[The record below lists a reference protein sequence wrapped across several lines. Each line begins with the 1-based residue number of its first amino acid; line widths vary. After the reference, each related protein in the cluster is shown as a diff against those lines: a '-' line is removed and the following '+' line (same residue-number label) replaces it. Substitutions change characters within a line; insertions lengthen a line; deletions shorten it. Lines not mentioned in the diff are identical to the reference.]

1 MMKPGLKK
9 IVALILASV
18 TLFGSGASAVSAA
31 YADDTTMGRPTRIQ
45 AEPDVKTTTGGDEA
59 ATKPDTGS
67 GDKAGTGA
75 DKQSD
80 TGAPA
85 QSAPQADAGQAAPDV
100 TIHDMLDT
108 DSAAVSRLRLAD
120 RITGTAPFDKD
131 NERGDDKDE
140 TNDIVRSYD
149 TVTYDYEYTLT
160 PDSTMDYY
168 RRTRVGFRFE
178 LPYPKDKVTFDA
190 EKMGWVDHTP
200 GYEPKLTTETI
211 DGTVTQV
218 YTCYRLLEPTSQTP
232 TVNPGTSAISLAVAV
247 KAAPHGYRFHPTVK
261 AWTAWDA
268 SNPTNTGTHKRAED
282 TPEDVTVSAKLNL
295 NVSLKTYT
303 VGGGVYDFGTG
314 DASAPNKTQGKV
326 SGRQLHVGAMVSMRW
341 TDRSKGMKGIEAP
354 RGRIS
359 YTLHVKNVFRD
370 EDAGQTKHAGERKWQ
385 PLLWDRL
392 HDGYSS
398 SHARAVDS
406 FDHNTWWF
414 PFSTTSGTVDEQSV
428 LDGDV
433 SYDEGTTDD
442 DGTTIKVS
450 FDGYDV
456 ANYPCRNTVG
466 YENGC
471 STDYMDSTGTVQQV
485 APLHVDNFVFIL
497 PTTRDG
503 KTAAQYYGK
512 GQTGIVSAYDR
523 SLTADTESGYS
534 LPASKDSGNQTVT
547 NDDSR
552 TFDYLVLLPGSFIQ
566 ALYYTSCAS
575 TDCGLV
581 DASTTGRWQD
591 PERKQGSD
599 RVLAGKS
606 IGIMSRTENNLGTVG
621 DGRVIGYHL
630 MKWDP
635 TVMTPLAA
643 ESNPSKPYMV
653 KLGWSTWGARWSSSD
668 TIDGNSSAPVVWG
681 VRPDGGNFPDDK
693 SQAKASYEDFD
704 WYDTYAEASKHG
716 LVLAATVCDTRV
728 WDSTR
733 TTLGQ
738 RLAFGLTLPVRIKD
752 TAVGR
757 TAQITGQV
765 DFWTR
770 KQLAKTNGL
779 DANSDDIAPW
789 VAFVSKVGRLRYR
802 DFVEK
807 YGNADL
813 HCDGKNYVKATFSED
828 GSYQGGDTAGNV
840 RGDTLYVVGE
850 QPHVGKSTAQSG
862 DDGTSA
868 KTIYDLDKEQR
879 YVDWVVTASAETQA
893 SSTGGGYVTDYHIK
907 DTLPAG
913 LTYVDGSSY
922 VGGTYAE
929 HDHGQQRGTVT
940 GGRSITPKISRNK
953 DGTTTLEYVVNGA
966 KADSSTK
973 TRLHFTT
980 MIGDA
985 SDPDNDAKNNQQYTN
1000 HVEIRSKRAMG
1011 EPRLALGQ
1019 TADYTIRVSRT
1030 RASSLATRAD
1040 PLLNDIN
1047 RPLGY
1052 RNMLGNF
1059 SKDEKTDPYA
1069 VDVMPYKGL
1078 NQSNYHGDYAL
1089 TGLTVKAGAGASM
1102 DGVKVYFTIDQKW
1115 RNVDA
1120 TKITREQVQQWAE
1133 ATVNA
1138 TTGKVTI
1145 PDGYGKP
1152 VAWAF
1157 TSPSLPANARYDF
1170 ILSIKPTGNSA
1181 SDMYV
1186 NRWTDGDNKVD
1197 AVTQVVE
1204 RKVNGVAWFDLDHD
1218 GVREDTDR
1226 LLADVNVTLVDGN
1239 GRTVTS
1245 VDGKPCTTTTD
1256 RNGHYEIGS
1265 IPAGSGF
1272 KLRFTPKTGT
1282 AWHGQHTTV
1291 KNAKEASEATDS
1303 DSDRENDSHGNM
1315 VAGVI
1320 TLKPFPALDEMTSAV
1335 YEDPNEDHGMSGTL
1349 MPATPATFKAVKVL
1363 DGRPNGAWTD
1373 RDRYVA
1379 DITALDG
1386 APANAVPSTITFS
1399 DNRTQTLQINSNA
1412 FAKEGVY
1419 RYQVKERKGDNAG
1432 VAYDD
1437 RTWILTVTV
1446 ADDFDTFTRRI
1457 TANTTCDG
1465 VRSDAIQ
1472 FTNTY
1477 APKDV
1482 TVDLTARKTFDNADN
1497 SHAKLTD
1504 FQFQLFDNEQAVGVP
1519 VQTVNAAEDGTIRFQ
1534 PLTFT
1539 ASQLKGS
1546 KSKTF
1551 TYTVREIRQSAG
1563 GVNYDSHMGMWQ
1575 ITVTDDLTGQLKAQ
1589 TRTNAAYPTTFT
1601 NTYQAKPVSVQ
1612 FRAHKTLND
1621 PDHTGIQLQA
1631 GQYEFTCVED
1641 KTGGQAG
1648 TVKTNDQ
1655 RGDVLF
1661 DAISYTKTGVY
1672 DYTLSEVQG
1681 DRGGTTYDATKH
1693 HVKVTVTDN
1702 GEGQLL
1708 ADVKYD
1714 NGTNIPEFTN
1724 TYHAQPAT
1732 DTPDAVKTVTASEGN
1747 HYKLKGD
1754 DFTFTLHRV
1763 TAPDGVTAEADQT
1776 KTNDAQGDIRFDQLS
1791 FPLPGTYV
1799 YTVSERDVT
1808 VPGITK
1814 DGTVTTITYTV
1825 KDVGHAGRL
1834 KIVDKTITR
1843 SDGKTANGI
1852 RFDNT
1857 YNPKGVGCTLGGV
1870 KTIINTDTATNR
1882 IPQDGEFTFVL
1893 TSHDGAPMPEGSK
1906 DGVKTVTNTGT
1917 GFTFGRMDYRKP
1929 GTYVYTVSEQAG
1941 RDPTIGYSTQAY
1953 DVTVTVTDQGGM
1965 LSASADRQATDV
1977 RFDNTYTPTPVDVTV
1992 KADKHLAGRDLNDGE
2007 FAAELKDSD
2016 GNLLQTKR
2024 FARVPRDAQSDKAT
2038 NVREGEGT
2046 LEFDKLT
2053 FDRAGVYTY
2062 TVTEQDGDL
2071 GGVTYDRTVH
2081 TVTVT
2086 VTEDAKTHRIVAAV
2100 SYSDGEGGE
2109 EGILFRNTY
2118 RPGNVMVELAARKNL
2133 TGRELKADEFEFE
2146 LVDRTGKVIDTERN
2160 DKDGDIRF
2168 KPLEYA
2174 RDNDGV
2180 DDCGEHRY
2188 VIRERNTGE
2197 KNVTY
2202 DRTEHHVT
2210 VTVGDDLQGNLTAKV
2225 EYDPTDGKTKDSS
2238 TMLVTPTAKA
2248 DKTDGDAGEDENNPT
2263 TTPSM
2268 VTTTGTRPEFNNSY
2282 IPPVTPAIVKTIRQL
2297 AKTGVSAPI
2306 VALAAFTLLGV
2317 GLTVAYSVRRRHA
2330 VTPRHGR

>member
-1 MMKPGLKK
+1 MKPGLRK
-9 IVALILASV
+9 VAALILATA

-31 YADDTTMGRPTRIQ
+31 YADDTTMGTSTRIQ
-45 AEPDVKTTTGGDEA
+45 TEPDVKTTTGGDEA

-67 GDKAGTGA
+67 SDEAGTGA
-75 DKQSD
+75 DEQSG

-85 QSAPQADAGQAAPDV
+85 QSAPQADAGQAATDV

-108 DSAAVSRLRLAD
+108 DSAAVSRLRLTD

-178 LPYPKDKVTFDA
+178 LPYPQDRVTFDA

-218 YTCYRLLEPTSQTP
+218 YTCYRLLEPTSQSP
-232 TVNPGTSAISLAVAV
+232 TVNPGTGSIGLSVAV
-247 KAAPHGYRFHPTVK
+247 KGAPHGYRFHPTVK

-268 SNPTNTGTHKRAED
+268 SNPTNTGTHKRAVD
-282 TPEDVTVSAKLNL
+282 TPKDVTVSAKLSLNVRMVDYGNVDRGVFDFSSGAANAPNRTEGNKIVGMLFEDHNTVDPTGTSFNRTFTPIVSLPARILDTARIGTVTPIVADTAYWTRKTLARTANL
-295 NVSLKTYT
+295 NVDAPDTQWQQWSDNLTTRLPEYANGVKPDLTYS
-303 VGGGVYDFGTG
+303 G
-314 DASAPNKTQGKV
+314 DTYRPAT
-326 SGRQLHVGAMVSMRW
+326 
-341 TDRSKGMKGIEAP
+341 
-354 RGRIS
+354 
-359 YTLHVKNVFRD
+359 
-370 EDAGQTKHAGERKWQ
+370 
-385 PLLWDRL
+385 
-392 HDGYSS
+392 
-398 SHARAVDS
+398 
-406 FDHNTWWF
+406 FD
-414 PFSTTSGTVDEQSV
+414 
-428 LDGDV
+428 
-433 SYDEGTTDD
+433 
-442 DGTTIKVS
+442 
-450 FDGYDV
+450 
-456 ANYPCRNTVG
+456 
-466 YENGC
+466 ENG
-471 STDYMDSTGTVQQV
+471 V
-485 APLHVDNFVFIL
+485 
-497 PTTRDG
+497 
-503 KTAAQYYGK
+503 
-512 GQTGIVSAYDR
+512 
-523 SLTADTESGYS
+523 
-534 LPASKDSGNQTVT
+534 
-547 NDDSR
+547 
-552 TFDYLVLLPGSFIQ
+552 
-566 ALYYTSCAS
+566 
-575 TDCGLV
+575 
-581 DASTTGRWQD
+581 
-591 PERKQGSD
+591 
-599 RVLAGKS
+599 
-606 IGIMSRTENNLGTVG
+606 
-621 DGRVIGYHL
+621 
-630 MKWDP
+630 
-635 TVMTPLAA
+635 
-643 ESNPSKPYMV
+643 
-653 KLGWSTWGARWSSSD
+653 
-668 TIDGNSSAPVVWG
+668 
-681 VRPDGGNFPDDK
+681 
-693 SQAKASYEDFD
+693 
-704 WYDTYAEASKHG
+704 
-716 LVLAATVCDTRV
+716 
-728 WDSTR
+728 
-733 TTLGQ
+733 
-738 RLAFGLTLPVRIKD
+738 
-752 TAVGR
+752 
-757 TAQITGQV
+757 
-765 DFWTR
+765 
-770 KQLAKTNGL
+770 
-779 DANSDDIAPW
+779 
-789 VAFVSKVGRLRYR
+789 
-802 DFVEK
+802 
-807 YGNADL
+807 
-813 HCDGKNYVKATFSED
+813 
-828 GSYQGGDTAGNV
+828 YQGGDTA
-840 RGDTLYVVGE
+840 DTLKGDSLYVAGE
-850 QPHVGKSTAQSG
+850 TPHIAKQVEQTNEAGN
-862 DDGTSA
+862 A
-868 KTIYDLDKEQR
+868 KTVYDLDKEQR
-879 YVDWVVTASAETQA
+879 AVDWKLTATADT
-893 SSTGGGYVTDYHIK
+893 STTTDGGQYTTDYIIT
-907 DTLPAG
+907 DTLPKG
-913 LTYVDGSSY
+913 LTYVDGSMT
-922 VGGTYAE
+922 VGGQYSQHTP
-929 HDHGQQRGTVT
+929 DKGTVT
-940 GGRSITPKISRNK
+940 GGTPVTPTIVVNK
-953 DGTTTLEYVVNGA
+953 DGATTMTIRVNGA
-966 KADSSTK
+966 RADSGTQTVIHYST
-973 TRLHFTT
+973 T
-980 MIGDA
+980 IGDA
-985 SDPDNDAKNNQQYTN
+985 SDPDHDVRNNDSFTN
-1000 HVEIRSKRAMG
+1000 HATIQSKRNMA
-1011 EPRLALGQ
+1011 PPLAPKAQ
-1019 TADYTIRVSRT
+1019 IADATIRVSRT
-1030 RASSLATRAD
+1030 RASALATRAD

-1059 SKDEKTDPYA
+1059 SRDEKTDPYA
-1069 VDVMPYKGL
+1069 VDVMPYTGL

-1102 DGVKVYFTIDQKW
+1102 NGVKVYFTTDQKW

-1120 TKITREQVQQWAE
+1120 TKITREQVTQWTE

-1145 PDGYGKP
+1145 PDGYSKP

-1170 ILSIKPTGNSA
+1170 SLSIKPTGNKAADS
-1181 SDMYV
+1181 YV
-1186 NRWTDGDNKVD
+1186 NRWADGDNKVD

-1204 RKVNGVAWFDLDHD
+1204 RKVNGVAWFDTNHD
-1218 GVREDTDR
+1218 GIRQDSDR
-1226 LLADVNVTLVDGN
+1226 LLADVNVTLVDAN

-1245 VDGKPCTTTTD
+1245 VDGKPCTATTD

-1282 AWHGQHTTV
+1282 AWHGQNVTV
-1291 KNAKEASEATDS
+1291 KNAKDASEATDS

-1386 APANAVPSTITFS
+1386 APANAVPASITFA

-1419 RYQVKERKGDNAG
+1419 RYQVRERRGDNPG
-1432 VAYDD
+1432 VAYDS

-1446 ADDFDTFTRRI
+1446 TDDLTTFTRRI

-1465 VRSDAIQ
+1465 VQSDAIQ

-1477 APKDV
+1477 KAQPV
-1482 TVDLTARKTFDNADN
+1482 SVRFRARKTLA
-1497 SHAKLTD
+1497 
-1504 FQFQLFDNEQAVGVP
+1504 
-1519 VQTVNAAEDGTIRFQ
+1519 
-1534 PLTFT
+1534 
-1539 ASQLKGS
+1539 
-1546 KSKTF
+1546 
-1551 TYTVREIRQSAG
+1551 
-1563 GVNYDSHMGMWQ
+1563 
-1575 ITVTDDLTGQLKAQ
+1575 
-1589 TRTNAAYPTTFT
+1589 
-1601 NTYQAKPVSVQ
+1601 
-1612 FRAHKTLND
+1612 D
-1621 PDHTGIQLQA
+1621 PDHTGVRLQA

-1641 KTGGQAG
+1641 KTGGQVG
-1648 TVKTNDQ
+1648 TAKTNDQ

-1661 DAISYTKTGVY
+1661 DAISYTRPGTY
-1672 DYTLSEVQG
+1672 DYTIRETPG
-1681 DRGGTTYDATKH
+1681 DRGGVTYDAARH
-1693 HVKVTVTDN
+1693 HVRVTVTDN

-1714 NGTNIPEFTN
+1714 GGTAIPEFTN
-1724 TYHAQPAT
+1724 TYRAQPAT
-1732 DTPDAVKTVTASEGN
+1732 DNPTAVKAVSASEGN

-1776 KTNDAQGDIRFDQLS
+1776 KTNDARGNIRFDQLS

-1808 VPGITK
+1808 VPGVTK

-1825 KDVGHAGRL
+1825 KDVDHAGRL
-1834 KIVDKTITR
+1834 KVVDKTITR

-1857 YNPKGVGCTLGGV
+1857 YNPQGVGCTLGGV
-1870 KTIINTDTATNR
+1870 KTIINADTATNR
-1882 IPQDGEFTFVL
+1882 IPRDGEFTFAL

-1906 DGVKTVTNTGT
+1906 DGVKTVANTGT
-1917 GFTFGRMDYRKP
+1917 GFSFGRMDYDKP
-1929 GTYVYTVSEQAG
+1929 GTYVYTVTEQAG

-1965 LSASADRQATDV
+1965 LSASVDRQATDV

-2038 NVREGEGT
+2038 DVREGEGT

-2086 VTEDAKTHRIVAAV
+2086 VTEDADSHTLTAKTE
-2100 SYSDGEGGE
+2100 YSTENGSEDG
-2109 EGILFRNTY
+2109 IRFTNTY
-2118 RPGNVMVELAARKNL
+2118 QPQNVLVELTARKRL
-2133 TGRELKADEFEFE
+2133 TGRGLKVHEFEFE
-2146 LVDRTGKVIDTERN
+2146 LVDRDGKVIDTERN

-2168 KPLEYA
+2168 KPLTYG
-2174 RDNDGV
+2174 RDNNGI

-2238 TMLVTPTAKA
+2238 ATPTDKA
-2248 DKTDGDAGEDENNPT
+2248 DRIKGDAVGDKPS
-2263 TTPSM
+2263 TTPGM
-2268 VTTTGTRPEFNNSY
+2268 VTVTGTRPEFTNSY
-2282 IPPVTPAIVKTIRQL
+2282 IPPATPAIVKTIRQL
-2297 AKTGVSAPI
+2297 AKTGVSAPT

-2317 GLTVAYSVRRRHA
+2317 GLMLFRRRGNQTETA
-2330 VTPRHGR
+2330 RHRK

>member
-1 MMKPGLKK
+1 MKPGLRK
-9 IVALILASV
+9 VAALILATA

-31 YADDTTMGRPTRIQ
+31 YADDTTMGTSTRIQ
-45 AEPDVKTTTGGDEA
+45 TEPDVKTTTGGDEA
-59 ATKPDTGS
+59 
-67 GDKAGTGA
+67 GTGA
-75 DKQSD
+75 DEQSG

-108 DSAAVSRLRLAD
+108 DSAVVSRLRLTD

-178 LPYPKDKVTFDA
+178 LPYPADRVTFDA

-218 YTCYRLLEPTSQTP
+218 YTCYRLLEPTSQSP
-232 TVNPGTSAISLAVAV
+232 TVNPGTGSIGLSVAV
-247 KAAPHGYRFHPTVK
+247 KGAPHGYRFHPTVK
-261 AWTAWDA
+261 AWPAWDA

-282 TPEDVTVSAKLNL
+282 TPKDVTVSAKLNL
-295 NVSLKTYT
+295 NVRMVNYGN
-303 VGGGVYDFGTG
+303 VDRGVFDFSSG
-314 DASAPNKTQGKV
+314 AANAPNRTEGKV
-326 SGRQLHVGAMVSMRW
+326 TGLGLGIALVTEMRWPDRTKGLKGLEAPSGRITYRLRLSNQYSDDTKTG
-341 TDRSKGMKGIEAP
+341 
-354 RGRIS
+354 
-359 YTLHVKNVFRD
+359 
-370 EDAGQTKHAGERKWQ
+370 TKHPMERRWQ
-385 PLLWDRL
+385 PLLYDYGHIDNEDSKYGRTFAWMGDLRYQAPGVADHADGNDRV
-392 HDGYSS
+392 
-398 SHARAVDS
+398 ARG
-406 FDHNTWWF
+406 NTTI
-414 PFSTTSGTVDEQSV
+414 TTTTGGQGTVV
-428 LDGDV
+428 
-433 SYDEGTTDD
+433 T
-442 DGTTIKVS
+442 VS
-450 FDGYDV
+450 FDGYDTSV
-456 ANYPCRNTVG
+456 FPIHNKL
-466 YENGC
+466 NGTHNKC
-471 STDYMDSTGTVQQV
+471 STDYMTSDCSTMQV
-485 APLHVDNFVFIL
+485 GAIHTDVLQFIT
-497 PTTRDG
+497 PTSRDG
-503 KTAAQYYGK
+503 RTVAQYYGNVD
-512 GQTGIVSAYDR
+512 QTANITMDDMG
-523 SLTADTESGYS
+523 LTATGVSGDRLATAEDNSNQAATGDDHAGSALTVRMQGTYS
-534 LPASKDSGNQTVT
+534 TRIRYTHWSNSMSWNDAGTSGDWTQPDYGNGSDSLIQGSKLRLQIGHNIIINSEGDAEVMGM
-547 NDDSR
+547 
-552 TFDYLVLLPGSFIQ
+552 
-566 ALYYTSCAS
+566 
-575 TDCGLV
+575 GLV
-581 DASTTGRWQD
+581 KLD
-591 PERKQGSD
+591 PN
-599 RVLAGKS
+599 S
-606 IGIMSRTENNLGTVG
+606 IEPVDDHPDTQ
-621 DGRVIGYHL
+621 
-630 MKWDP
+630 P
-635 TVMTPLAA
+635 TIPMNVF
-643 ESNPSKPYMV
+643 
-653 KLGWSTWGARWSSSD
+653 TWGARAAKRRNAIPYWYAVKKDGTNWKDYREQRDTKISGLDYYPTLNEAKRHGTIVGMLFEDHNTVDPTGTSFNRTFTPLVALPARILDTARIGTVAPIVAETAYWTRNSLVRTANLDADASNTQWQQWSDSLA
-668 TIDGNSSAPVVWG
+668 IRLPECANSVK
-681 VRPDGGNFPDDK
+681 PDLTYSG
-693 SQAKASYEDFD
+693 
-704 WYDTYAEASKHG
+704 DTY
-716 LVLAATVCDTRV
+716 R
-728 WDSTR
+728 
-733 TTLGQ
+733 
-738 RLAFGLTLPVRIKD
+738 P
-752 TAVGR
+752 
-757 TAQITGQV
+757 
-765 DFWTR
+765 
-770 KQLAKTNGL
+770 
-779 DANSDDIAPW
+779 
-789 VAFVSKVGRLRYR
+789 
-802 DFVEK
+802 
-807 YGNADL
+807 
-813 HCDGKNYVKATFSED
+813 ATFD
-828 GSYQGGDTAGNV
+828 DNGVYQGGDTADFLKGDSLYIAGETPHIAKQVAQTNEAGNV
-840 RGDTLYVVGE
+840 
-850 QPHVGKSTAQSG
+850 
-862 DDGTSA
+862 
-868 KTIYDLDKEQR
+868 KTVYDLDKEQR
-879 YVDWVVTASAETQA
+879 AVDWKLTATADT
-893 SSTGGGYVTDYHIK
+893 STTTDGGQYTTDYIIT
-907 DTLPAG
+907 DTLPKG
-913 LTYVDGSSY
+913 LAYVDGSMT
-922 VGGTYAE
+922 VGGQYSQHTP
-929 HDHGQQRGTVT
+929 DKGTVT
-940 GGRSITPKISRNK
+940 GGTPVTPTIVVNK
-953 DGTTTLEYVVNGA
+953 DGATTMTIRVNGA
-966 KADSSTK
+966 RADSGTQTVIHYST
-973 TRLHFTT
+973 T
-980 MIGDA
+980 IGDA
-985 SDPDNDAKNNQQYTN
+985 SDPDHDVRNNDSFTN
-1000 HVEIRSKRAMG
+1000 HATIQSKRNMA
-1011 EPRLALGQ
+1011 PPLSSKAQ
-1019 TADYTIRVSRT
+1019 TADATVRVSRT
-1030 RASSLATRAD
+1030 RASALATRAD

-1069 VDVMPYKGL
+1069 VDIMPYRGL

-1102 DGVKVYFTIDQKW
+1102 NGVKVYFTTDQKW

-1120 TKITREQVQQWAE
+1120 TKITREQVQQWTE

-1145 PDGYGKP
+1145 PDGYSKP

-1170 ILSIKPTGNSA
+1170 SLSIKPTGNSA

-1186 NRWTDGDNKVD
+1186 NRWADGDNKVD

-1204 RKVNGVAWFDLDHD
+1204 RKVNGVAWFDTNHD
-1218 GVREDTDR
+1218 GIRQDSDR
-1226 LLADVNVTLVDGN
+1226 LLPDVNVTLVDGN

-1245 VDGKPCTTTTD
+1245 VDGKPCTATTD

-1282 AWHGQHTTV
+1282 AWHGQNVTV
-1291 KNAKEASEATDS
+1291 KNSKDASEATDS
-1303 DSDRENDSHGNM
+1303 DSDREDDSHGNM

-1320 TLKPFPALDEMTSAV
+1320 TLKPFPALDEMASAV

-1349 MPATPATFKAVKVL
+1349 MLATPATFKAVKVL

-1386 APANAVPSTITFS
+1386 APASAVPSTITFA

-1419 RYQVKERKGDNAG
+1419 RYQVRERKGDNPG

-1446 ADDFDTFTRRI
+1446 ADDLTTFKRHI

-1465 VRSDAIQ
+1465 VQSDA
-1472 FTNTY
+1472 
-1477 APKDV
+1477 
-1482 TVDLTARKTFDNADN
+1482 
-1497 SHAKLTD
+1497 
-1504 FQFQLFDNEQAVGVP
+1504 
-1519 VQTVNAAEDGTIRFQ
+1519 VQ
-1534 PLTFT
+1534 
-1539 ASQLKGS
+1539 
-1546 KSKTF
+1546 
-1551 TYTVREIRQSAG
+1551 
-1563 GVNYDSHMGMWQ
+1563 
-1575 ITVTDDLTGQLKAQ
+1575 
-1589 TRTNAAYPTTFT
+1589 FT

-1631 GQYEFTCVED
+1631 GQYEFKCVED
-1641 KTGGQAG
+1641 KTGGQVG
-1648 TVKTNDQ
+1648 TAKTNDQ

-1661 DAISYTKTGVY
+1661 DAISYTRPGTY
-1672 DYTLSEVQG
+1672 DYTIRETPG
-1681 DRGGTTYDATKH
+1681 DRGGITYDTTKH
-1693 HVKVTVTDN
+1693 HVRVTVTDD
-1702 GEGQLL
+1702 GEGRLL

-1714 NGTNIPEFTN
+1714 GGTAIPEFTN
-1724 TYHAQPAT
+1724 TYRAQPAT
-1732 DTPDAVKTVTASEGN
+1732 DTPTAVKAVSASEGN

-1776 KTNDAQGDIRFDQLS
+1776 KTNDARGNIRFDQLS

-1808 VPGITK
+1808 VPGVTK

-1834 KIVDKTITR
+1834 KVVDKTITR

-1870 KTIINTDTATNR
+1870 KTIINADTATNR
-1882 IPQDGEFTFVL
+1882 IPQDGEFTFAL

-1917 GFTFGRMDYRKP
+1917 GFTFGRMDYDKP
-1929 GTYVYTVSEQAG
+1929 GTYVYTVTEQAG

-1965 LSASADRQATDV
+1965 LSATADRQANDI

-1992 KADKHLAGRDLNDGE
+1992 KADKHLTGRDLNDGE

-2024 FARVPRDAQSDKAT
+2024 FARVPRDAQSDKA

-2062 TVTEQDGDL
+2062 TVDEQDGTL
-2071 GGVTYDRTVH
+2071 GGVTYDKTIH
-2081 TVTVT
+2081 TVTIT
-2086 VTEDAKTHRIVAAV
+2086 VTEDTKSHKLVASVA
-2100 SYSDGEGGE
+2100 YSNGKASEKS
-2109 EGILFRNTY
+2109 ILFRNTY
-2118 RPGNVMVELAARKNL
+2118 QPGNVMVELAARKNL
-2133 TGRELKADEFEFE
+2133 TGRGLKADEFEFE
-2146 LVDRTGKVIDTERN
+2146 LVDDKGNVIDTERN

-2168 KPLEYA
+2168 KPLTYG
-2174 RDNDGV
+2174 RDNNGI

-2225 EYDPTDGKTKDSS
+2225 EYDPTDGKTKDSGA
-2238 TMLVTPTAKA
+2238 MPATPT
-2248 DKTDGDAGEDENNPT
+2248 DKTKGDAIGDK
-2263 TTPSM
+2263 PSAIPGM
-2268 VTTTGTRPEFNNSY
+2268 VTVTGTRPEFNNSY
-2282 IPPVTPAIVKTIRQL
+2282 IPPATPAIVKTIRQL

-2306 VALAAFTLLGV
+2306 VALSAFTLLGV

>member
-1 MMKPGLKK
+1 MKPGLRK
-9 IVALILASV
+9 VAALILASA
-18 TLFGSGASAVSAA
+18 TLFGSGASVVSAA
-31 YADDTTMGRPTRIQ
+31 YADDTTMGTSTRIQ

-59 ATKPDTGS
+59 
-67 GDKAGTGA
+67 GTGA
-75 DKQSD
+75 DEQSG

-100 TIHDMLDT
+100 TVHDMLDT
-108 DSAAVSRLRLAD
+108 DSAAVSRLRLID
-120 RITGTAPFDKD
+120 RITGTAPFDAD
-131 NERGDDKDE
+131 NARGDDKDE
-140 TNDIVRSYD
+140 NNDIVRSYD

-211 DGTVTQV
+211 DGIVTQV
-218 YTCYRLLEPTSQTP
+218 YTCYRLLEPTSQSP
-232 TVNPGTSAISLAVAV
+232 TVNPGTGSIGLSVAV
-247 KAAPHGYRFHPTVK
+247 KGAPHGYRFHPTVK
-261 AWTAWDA
+261 AWPAWDA

-282 TPEDVTVSAKLNL
+282 TPKDVTVSAKLNL
-295 NVSLKTYT
+295 NVSLKAYA

-314 DASAPNKTQGKV
+314 DASAPNKSLGKV

-341 TDRSKGMKGIEAP
+341 PDRSKGMKGIEAP

-456 ANYPCRNTVG
+456 ANYPCRNTGG

-534 LPASKDSGNQTVT
+534 LPASKDNGNQTVT

-575 TDCGLV
+575 TDCGRV

-591 PERKQGSD
+591 PEREQGSD

-606 IGIMSRTENNLGTVG
+606 IGIMSSTENNLGTVG

-668 TIDGNSSAPVVWG
+668 TIDGNSFAPVVWG

-738 RLAFGLTLPVRIKD
+738 RLAFGLPLPVRIKD

-770 KQLAKTNGL
+770 KQLAKMNGL

-802 DFVEK
+802 DFVGK
-807 YGNADL
+807 YGEADL

-828 GSYQGGDTAGNV
+828 GVYQGGDTAGNV

-850 QPHVGKSTAQSG
+850 QPRVGKSTAQSG

-893 SSTGGGYVTDYHIK
+893 SSTGGDYVTDYHIK

-922 VGGTYAE
+922 VDGTYAE

-973 TRLHFTT
+973 TQLHFTT

-1011 EPRLALGQ
+1011 EPRSALGQ
-1019 TADYTIRVSRT
+1019 TADYTVRVSRT
-1030 RASSLATRAD
+1030 RATALATRAD

-1059 SKDEKTDPYA
+1059 SKDEKTNPYA
-1069 VDVMPYKGL
+1069 VDVMPCKGL
-1078 NQSNYHGDYAL
+1078 NQSNYHGDYTLA
-1089 TGLTVKAGAGASM
+1089 GLTVKAGAGASM
-1102 DGVKVYFTIDQKW
+1102 NGVKAYFTTDQKW

-1120 TKITREQVQQWAE
+1120 TKITREQVTQWTE

-1145 PDGYGKP
+1145 PDGYSKP

-1170 ILSIKPTGNSA
+1170 SLSIKPTGNKAADS
-1181 SDMYV
+1181 YV
-1186 NRWTDGDNKVD
+1186 NRWADGDNKVD

-1204 RKVNGVAWFDLDHD
+1204 RKVNGVAWFDTNHD
-1218 GVREDTDR
+1218 GIRQDSDR
-1226 LLADVNVTLVDGN
+1226 LLADVNVTLVDAN

-1245 VDGKPCTTTTD
+1245 VDGKPCTATTD

-1282 AWHGQHTTV
+1282 AWHGQNVTV
-1291 KNAKEASEATDS
+1291 KNSKDASEATDS
-1303 DSDRENDSHGNM
+1303 DSDREDDSHGNM

-1349 MPATPATFKAVKVL
+1349 IPATPATFKAVKVL

-1386 APANAVPSTITFS
+1386 APANAVPSTITFA

-1412 FAKEGVY
+1412 FPTDGVY
-1419 RYQVKERKGDNAG
+1419 RYQVKERKGDNPG
-1432 VAYDD
+1432 VTYDS

-1446 ADDFDTFTRRI
+1446 QDDLTTFTRHV

-1465 VRSDAIQ
+1465 VQSDAIQ

-1477 APKDV
+1477 QPKDV
-1482 TVDLTARKTFDNADN
+1482 TVSLTARKTFDNADA

-1519 VQTVNAAEDGTIRFQ
+1519 VQTANAAEDGTIRFQ

-1539 ASQLKGS
+1539 AQQLNGARTR
-1546 KSKTF
+1546 TF

-1631 GQYEFTCVED
+1631 GQYEFQCVED

-1655 RGDVLF
+1655 QGNILF
-1661 DAISYTKTGVY
+1661 DTISYKKTGVY
-1672 DYTLSEVQG
+1672 DYTLSEVHG
-1681 DRGGTTYDATKH
+1681 DKGGVTYDATKH

-1732 DTPDAVKTVTASEGN
+1732 DNPTAVKKMTSSKGN
-1747 HYKLKGD
+1747 KYTLKGE
-1754 DFTFTLHRV
+1754 DFAFTLHQQS
-1763 TAPDGVTAEADQT
+1763 APANVSNADQT
-1776 KTNDAQGDIRFDQLS
+1776 KRNDQQGNIRFDQLS
-1791 FPLPGTYV
+1791 FPLVGTYV
-1799 YTVSERDVT
+1799 FTMSEQDTT
-1808 VPGITK
+1808 VPGVTK
-1814 DGTVTTITYTV
+1814 DGTVATITYVV
-1825 KDVGHAGRL
+1825 KDVDHTGKL
-1834 KIVDKTITR
+1834 TVVSKTVTPTT
-1843 SDGKTANGI
+1843 GANGKNI
-1852 RFDNT
+1852 TFTNH
-1857 YNPKGVGCTLGGV
+1857 YSPKNVGYSISGV
-1870 KTIINTDTATNR
+1870 KNIVNTDTATSR
-1882 IPQDGEFTFVL
+1882 TPQDGEFKFQLNAV
-1893 TSHDGAPMPEGSK
+1893 SAHDSDGNAISMNDMPMPAGSQ
-1906 DGVKTVTNTGT
+1906 DGTQTVSNKGS
-1917 GFTFGRMDYRKP
+1917 GFTFGQM
-1929 GTYVYTVSEQAG
+1929 VYTMPGAYTYHVKELAG
-1941 RDPTIGYSTQAY
+1941 TDKTIGYSTQEY
-1953 DVTVTVTDQGGM
+1953 DVTVTVTDQDGM
-1965 LSASADRQATDV
+1965 LAATADRQTNDI
-1977 RFDNTYTPTPVDVTV
+1977 RFDNTYTPTPVSVRLEAT
-1992 KADKHLAGRDLNDGE
+1992 KHLTGRDLNDNE
-2007 FAAELKDSD
+2007 FTAELKDSN
-2016 GNLLQTKR
+2016 GNLLQTKQ
-2024 FARVPRDAQSDKAT
+2024 FARVPRDAQSESDKEK
-2038 NVREGEGT
+2038 NVREGDGT

-2053 FDRAGVYTY
+2053 FDKTGVYTY
-2062 TVTEQDGDL
+2062 TVDEQDGTL
-2071 GGVTYDRTVH
+2071 GGVTYDTTSH
-2081 TVTVT
+2081 TVTIT
-2086 VTEDAKTHRIVAAV
+2086 VTEDAASHTLTAKTE
-2100 SYSDGEGGE
+2100 YSTENGSEDG
-2109 EGILFRNTY
+2109 IRFDNTY
-2118 RPGNVMVELAARKNL
+2118 QPQNVLVELAARKRL

-2146 LVDRTGKVIDTERN
+2146 LVDKDNKVIDSARN

-2168 KPLEYA
+2168 KPLTYG
-2174 RDNDGV
+2174 RDNNGI

-2188 VIRERNTGE
+2188 VIREKNTGE

-2202 DRTEHHVT
+2202 DKTEHHVT

-2225 EYDPTDGKTKDSS
+2225 EYDPTDGKT
-2238 TMLVTPTAKA
+2238 
-2248 DKTDGDAGEDENNPT
+2248 DKTKGDAVGDK
-2263 TTPSM
+2263 PSTIPGM
-2268 VTTTGTRPEFNNSY
+2268 VTVTGTRPEFTNSY
-2282 IPPVTPAIVKTIRQL
+2282 IPPETPAIVKTIRQL

-2317 GLTVAYSVRRRHA
+2317 GLMLFRRRGNQTETA
-2330 VTPRHGR
+2330 RHRK

>member
-1 MMKPGLKK
+1 MKPGLRK
-9 IVALILASV
+9 IAALILASV

-45 AEPDVKTTTGGDEA
+45 AEPDVKTITGGDEA
-59 ATKPDTGS
+59 ATTPDTGS
-67 GDKAGTGA
+67 GDEAGTGA
-75 DKQSD
+75 DEQSD

-85 QSAPQADAGQAAPDV
+85 QSAPQADTGQAAPDV

-108 DSAAVSRLRLAD
+108 DSAAVSRLRLID

-218 YTCYRLLEPTSQTP
+218 YTCYRLLEPTSQSP
-232 TVNPGTSAISLAVAV
+232 TVNPGTGSIGLSVAV
-247 KAAPHGYRFHPTVK
+247 KGAPHGYRFHPTVK
-261 AWTAWDA
+261 AWPAWDA
-268 SNPTNTGTHKRAED
+268 SNPTNTGTHPQAVD
-282 TPEDVTVSAKLNL
+282 TPADVTVSAKLNL
-295 NVSLKTYT
+295 NVSLKAYT

-341 TDRSKGMKGIEAP
+341 PDRSKGLKGIEAP

-359 YTLHVKNVFRD
+359 YKLHVKNVFRD
-370 EDAGQTKHAGERKWQ
+370 DDADHTKHAGERKWQ

-392 HDGYSS
+392 HDNYNS
-398 SHARAVDS
+398 SHVRAVDS
-406 FDHNTWWF
+406 FDHVDWWF
-414 PFSTTSGTVDEQSV
+414 PFSTTAGAIDENSV

-456 ANYPCRNTVG
+456 ANYPCRNTGG

-512 GQTGIVSAYDR
+512 DQTGIVSAYDY

-534 LPASKDSGNQTVT
+534 LPASKDNGNQTVT
-547 NDDSR
+547 NDDST

-575 TDCGLV
+575 TDCGRV

-591 PERKQGSD
+591 PEREQGSD

-606 IGIMSRTENNLGTVG
+606 IGIMSSTENHLGTVD

-643 ESNPSKPYMV
+643 DNNPSKPYMV
-653 KLGWSTWGARWSSSD
+653 KLGWSSWGARWSSSD

-681 VRPDGGNFPDDK
+681 VRPNGGNFPDDK

-738 RLAFGLTLPVRIKD
+738 RLALGLTLPVRIKD

-779 DANSDDIAPW
+779 DADSDDIAPW
-789 VAFVSKVGRLRYR
+789 VSFVSKVGRLRYR

-807 YGNADL
+807 YGEADL
-813 HCDGKNYVKATFSED
+813 HYDGKNYVKATFSED
-828 GSYQGGDTAGNV
+828 GAYQGGDTAGNT

-893 SSTGGGYVTDYHIK
+893 SSTGGDYVTDYHIK

-940 GGRSITPKISRNK
+940 GGQSITPKISRNK

-1011 EPRLALGQ
+1011 EPRSMLGQ
-1019 TADYTIRVSRT
+1019 TADYTVRVSRT
-1030 RASSLATRAD
+1030 RASALATRAD

-1059 SKDEKTDPYA
+1059 SRDEKTDPYA

-1078 NQSNYHGDYAL
+1078 NQSNYHGDYVM

-1102 DGVKVYFTIDQKW
+1102 NGVKAYFTTDQKW

-1120 TKITREQVQQWAE
+1120 TKITREQVRQWTE

-1138 TTGKVTI
+1138 TTGKVAI

-1170 ILSIKPTGNSA
+1170 TLSIKPTGNSA

-1204 RKVNGVAWFDLDHD
+1204 RKVNGVAWFDTNHD
-1218 GVREDTDR
+1218 GIRQDSDR
-1226 LLADVNVTLVDGN
+1226 LLTDVTVTLVDGN

-1245 VDGKPCTTTTD
+1245 VNGKPCTTTTD

-1303 DSDRENDSHGNM
+1303 DSDEEDDAGGNM

-1349 MPATPATFKAVKVL
+1349 MPAVPATFKAVKVL
-1363 DGRPNGAWTD
+1363 NGRPNGAWTD

-1386 APANAVPSTITFS
+1386 APANAVPSTITFA

-1419 RYQVKERKGDNAG
+1419 RYQVRERKGDNPG
-1432 VAYDD
+1432 VAYDS

-1446 ADDFDTFTRRI
+1446 QDDLTTFTRRI

-1465 VRSDAIQ
+1465 VQSDAIQ
-1472 FTNTY
+1472 
-1477 APKDV
+1477 
-1482 TVDLTARKTFDNADN
+1482 
-1497 SHAKLTD
+1497 
-1504 FQFQLFDNEQAVGVP
+1504 
-1519 VQTVNAAEDGTIRFQ
+1519 
-1534 PLTFT
+1534 
-1539 ASQLKGS
+1539 
-1546 KSKTF
+1546 
-1551 TYTVREIRQSAG
+1551 
-1563 GVNYDSHMGMWQ
+1563 
-1575 ITVTDDLTGQLKAQ
+1575 
-1589 TRTNAAYPTTFT
+1589 FT

-1641 KTGGQAG
+1641 KTGGQVG

-1661 DAISYTKTGVY
+1661 DTISYTKTGVY

-1681 DRGGTTYDATKH
+1681 DRGGVTYDATKH

-1714 NGTNIPEFTN
+1714 DGTNIPEFTN

-1763 TAPDGVTAEADQT
+1763 TAPDGVTAETDQT
-1776 KTNDAQGDIRFDQLS
+1776 KTNDARGDIRFDQLS

-1799 YTVSERDVT
+1799 YTVSEQDTT

-1825 KDVGHAGRL
+1825 KDVDHAGRL
-1834 KIVDKTITR
+1834 KVVDKSVTR

-1857 YNPKGVGCTLGGV
+1857 YNPKGVGYTLGGV

-1882 IPQDGEFTFVL
+1882 IPRDGEFTFTL
-1893 TSHDGAPMPEGSK
+1893 ASHDGAPMPKGSK

-1917 GFTFGRMDYRKP
+1917 GFTFGRMDYDKP
-1929 GTYVYTVSEQAG
+1929 GTYVYTVTEQAG

-1965 LSASADRQATDV
+1965 LAGGADRQANDI

-1992 KADKHLAGRDLNDGE
+1992 KADKHLTGRALNDGE
-2007 FAAELKDSD
+2007 FTAELKDMD
-2016 GNLLQTKR
+2016 GNTLQSKR
-2024 FARVPRDAQSDKAT
+2024 FKRTTGSEAKAD
-2038 NVREGEGT
+2038 EGDGT
-2046 LEFDKLT
+2046 LTFDKLT
-2053 FDRAGVYTY
+2053 FDKTGIYKY
-2062 TVTEQDGDL
+2062 TVDETDTQL
-2071 GGVTYDRTVH
+2071 GGVTYDTTSH

-2086 VTEDAKTHRIVAAV
+2086 VTEDADSHTLTAKTE
-2100 SYSDGEGGE
+2100 YSTENGSEDG
-2109 EGILFRNTY
+2109 IRFTNTY
-2118 RPGNVMVELAARKNL
+2118 QPRNVLVELTARKRL

-2146 LVDRTGKVIDTERN
+2146 LVDKTGKVIDTERN

-2168 KPLEYA
+2168 KPLTYG

-2188 VIRERNTGE
+2188 VIREKNTGE

-2238 TMLVTPTAKA
+2238 ATPTDKA
-2248 DKTDGDAGEDENNPT
+2248 DKTKGDAVGDK
-2263 TTPSM
+2263 PSAIPGM
-2268 VTTTGTRPEFNNSY
+2268 VTVTGTRPEFTNSY
-2282 IPPVTPAIVKTIRQL
+2282 IPPATPAIVKTIRQL
-2297 AKTGVSAPI
+2297 AKTGVSTPT

-2317 GLTVAYSVRRRHA
+2317 GLILFRRRGNQTETA
-2330 VTPRHGR
+2330 RHRK

>member
-1 MMKPGLKK
+1 MKPGLRK
-9 IVALILASV
+9 VAALILASV

-31 YADDTTMGRPTRIQ
+31 YADDTTMGTSTRIQ
-45 AEPDVKTTTGGDEA
+45 AEPDKTITGGDEA
-59 ATKPDTGS
+59 ATKPDAGS
-67 GDKAGTGA
+67 GDEAGTGA
-75 DKQSD
+75 DKQSG

-100 TIHDMLDT
+100 TVHDMLDT
-108 DSAAVSRLRLAD
+108 DSAAVSRLRLID
-120 RITGTAPFDKD
+120 RITGTAPFDAD
-131 NERGDDKDE
+131 NARGDDKDE

-211 DGTVTQV
+211 DGIVTQV
-218 YTCYRLLEPTSQTP
+218 YTCYRLLEPTSQSP
-232 TVNPGTSAISLAVAV
+232 TVNPGTGSIGLSVAV
-247 KAAPHGYRFHPTVK
+247 KGAPHGYRFHPTVK
-261 AWTAWDA
+261 AWPAWDA

-282 TPEDVTVSAKLNL
+282 TPKDVTVSAKLNL
-295 NVSLKTYT
+295 NVTLKTYD

-314 DASAPNKTQGKV
+314 DASAPNKSLGKV

-341 TDRSKGMKGIEAP
+341 PDRSKGLKGIEAP

-392 HDGYSS
+392 HDDYSS
-398 SHARAVDS
+398 SHVRAVDS
-406 FDHNTWWF
+406 FDHSTWWF

-428 LDGDV
+428 LDGNV

-456 ANYPCRNTVG
+456 ANYPCRNTWG
-466 YENGC
+466 DAGDC
-471 STDYMDSTGTVQQV
+471 STDYMDSTGTVRQV

-534 LPASKDSGNQTVT
+534 LPASKDNDNQTVT

-566 ALYYTSCAS
+566 ALHYTSCAS
-575 TDCGLV
+575 TDCGRC

-591 PERKQGSD
+591 PEREQGSD

-606 IGIMSRTENNLGTVG
+606 IGIMSSTENNLGTVG
-621 DGRVIGYHL
+621 GGRVIGYHL

-643 ESNPSKPYMV
+643 ENNPSKPYMV
-653 KLGWSTWGARWSSSD
+653 KLGWSTWGARYSGSD
-668 TIDGNSSAPVVWG
+668 TMDGNSSAPVVWG
-681 VRPDGGNFPDDK
+681 VRSDGGNFPDDK

-770 KQLAKTNGL
+770 AKLAKTNGL

-789 VAFVSKVGRLRYR
+789 VAFASKVGRLRYR
-802 DFVEK
+802 DFVGR
-807 YGNADL
+807 YGEADL
-813 HCDGKNYVKATFSED
+813 HCDGKTYVKATFSED
-828 GSYQGGDTAGNV
+828 GVYQGGDTAGNV

-893 SSTGGGYVTDYHIK
+893 SSTGGDYVTDYHIK

-922 VGGTYAE
+922 VDGTYAE

-973 TRLHFTT
+973 TQLHFTT

-1011 EPRLALGQ
+1011 EPRSALGQ
-1019 TADYTIRVSRT
+1019 TADYTVRVSRT
-1030 RASSLATRAD
+1030 RATALATRAD

-1047 RPLGY
+1047 RPLGF

-1078 NQSNYHGDYAL
+1078 NQSNYHGDYVMA
-1089 TGLTVKAGAGASM
+1089 GLTVKAGAGASM
-1102 DGVKVYFTIDQKW
+1102 NGVRVYFTTDQKW

-1120 TKITREQVQQWAE
+1120 TKITREQVTQWTE

-1145 PDGYGKP
+1145 PDGYSKP

-1170 ILSIKPTGNSA
+1170 SLSIKPTGNKAADS
-1181 SDMYV
+1181 YV
-1186 NRWTDGDNKVD
+1186 NRWADGDNKVD

-1204 RKVNGVAWFDLDHD
+1204 RKVNGVAWFDTNHD
-1218 GVREDTDR
+1218 GIRQDSDR
-1226 LLADVNVTLVDGN
+1226 LLADVNVTLVDAN

-1245 VDGKPCTTTTD
+1245 MDGKPCTATTD

-1291 KNAKEASEATDS
+1291 KNAKDASEATDS
-1303 DSDRENDSHGNM
+1303 DSDEEDDAGGNM
-1315 VAGVI
+1315 IAGVI
-1320 TLKPFPALDEMTSAV
+1320 RLKEFPALDKMTAAV
-1335 YEDPNEDHGMSGTL
+1335 YDDPNEDHGMSGTL
-1349 MPATPATFKAVKVL
+1349 MPAVPATFKAVKVL

-1386 APANAVPSTITFS
+1386 APANAVPSTITFA
-1399 DNRTQTLQINSNA
+1399 DNRTQTIQINSNA
-1412 FAKEGVY
+1412 FPTDGVY
-1419 RYQVKERKGDNAG
+1419 RYQVKERKGDTPG

-1446 ADDFDTFTRRI
+1446 QDDLTTFTRHV

-1465 VRSDAIQ
+1465 VQSDAIQ

-1477 APKDV
+1477 KAQPV
-1482 TVDLTARKTFDNADN
+1482 SVRFRARKTLA
-1497 SHAKLTD
+1497 
-1504 FQFQLFDNEQAVGVP
+1504 
-1519 VQTVNAAEDGTIRFQ
+1519 
-1534 PLTFT
+1534 
-1539 ASQLKGS
+1539 
-1546 KSKTF
+1546 
-1551 TYTVREIRQSAG
+1551 
-1563 GVNYDSHMGMWQ
+1563 
-1575 ITVTDDLTGQLKAQ
+1575 
-1589 TRTNAAYPTTFT
+1589 
-1601 NTYQAKPVSVQ
+1601 
-1612 FRAHKTLND
+1612 D
-1621 PDHTGIQLQA
+1621 PDHTGVRLQA

-1641 KTGGQAG
+1641 KTGGQVG
-1648 TVKTNDQ
+1648 TAKTNDQ

-1661 DAISYTKTGVY
+1661 DAISYTRPGTY
-1672 DYTLSEVQG
+1672 DYTIRETPG
-1681 DRGGTTYDATKH
+1681 DRGGVTYDAARH
-1693 HVKVTVTDN
+1693 HVRVTVTDN

-1714 NGTNIPEFTN
+1714 GGTAIPEFTN
-1724 TYHAQPAT
+1724 TYRAQPAT
-1732 DTPDAVKTVTASEGN
+1732 DTPTAVKAVSASEGN

-1776 KTNDAQGDIRFDQLS
+1776 KTNDARGNIRFDQLS

-1808 VPGITK
+1808 VPGVTK

-1825 KDVGHAGRL
+1825 KDVDHAGRL
-1834 KIVDKTITR
+1834 KVVDKTITR

-1857 YNPKGVGCTLGGV
+1857 YNPQGVGCTLGGV
-1870 KTIINTDTATNR
+1870 KTIINADTATNR
-1882 IPQDGEFTFVL
+1882 IPRDGEFTFAL

-1906 DGVKTVTNTGT
+1906 DGVKTVANTGT
-1917 GFTFGRMDYRKP
+1917 GFSFGRMDYDKP
-1929 GTYVYTVSEQAG
+1929 GTYVYTVTEQAG

-1965 LSASADRQATDV
+1965 LSASVDRQATDV

-2038 NVREGEGT
+2038 DVREGEGT

-2062 TVTEQDGDL
+2062 TVTEQDGNL

-2086 VTEDAKTHRIVAAV
+2086 VTEDTKSHKLAASVA
-2100 SYSDGEGGE
+2100 YSNGKASEKS
-2109 EGILFRNTY
+2109 ILFQNTY
-2118 RPGNVMVELAARKNL
+2118 QPGNVMVGLAARKNL
-2133 TGRELKADEFEFE
+2133 TGRGLKADEFEFE
-2146 LVDRTGKVIDTERN
+2146 LVDDKGNVIDTERN

-2168 KPLEYA
+2168 KPLTYG
-2174 RDNDGV
+2174 RDNNGI

-2225 EYDPTDGKTKDSS
+2225 EYDPTDGKTKDSGA
-2238 TMLVTPTAKA
+2238 MPATPT
-2248 DKTDGDAGEDENNPT
+2248 DKTKGDAIGDKPSA
-2263 TTPSM
+2263 TPGM
-2268 VTTTGTRPEFNNSY
+2268 VTVTGTRPEFNNSY
-2282 IPPVTPAIVKTIRQL
+2282 IPPATPAIVKTIRQL

-2306 VALAAFTLLGV
+2306 VALSAFTLLGV

>member
-1 MMKPGLKK
+1 MKPGLRK
-9 IVALILASV
+9 VAALILASAM
-18 TLFGSGASAVSAA
+18 LFGSGASVVSAA
-31 YADDTTMGRPTRIQ
+31 YADDTTMGTSTRIQ
-45 AEPDVKTTTGGDEA
+45 AEPDVKTITGGDEA
-59 ATKPDTGS
+59 ATKPDAGS
-67 GDKAGTGA
+67 GDEAGTGA

-80 TGAPA
+80 AGAPA

-100 TIHDMLDT
+100 TVHDMLDT
-108 DSAAVSRLRLAD
+108 DSAAVSRLRLID

-140 TNDIVRSYD
+140 NNDIVRSYD

-178 LPYPKDKVTFDA
+178 LPYPADKVTFDA

-218 YTCYRLLEPTSQTP
+218 YTCYRLLEPTSQSP
-232 TVNPGTSAISLAVAV
+232 TVNPGTGSIGLSVAV
-247 KAAPHGYRFHPTVK
+247 KGAPHGYRFHPTVK
-261 AWTAWDA
+261 AWPAWDA

-282 TPEDVTVSAKLNL
+282 TPKDVTVSAKLNL
-295 NVSLKTYT
+295 NVRMVNYGN
-303 VGGGVYDFGTG
+303 VDRGVFDFSSG
-314 DASAPNKTQGKV
+314 AANAPNKDEGKV
-326 SGRQLHVGAMVSMRW
+326 TGLGLGVALVTEMRWPDRTKGLKGLEAPSGRITYRLRLSNQYSDDTKIG
-341 TDRSKGMKGIEAP
+341 
-354 RGRIS
+354 
-359 YTLHVKNVFRD
+359 
-370 EDAGQTKHAGERKWQ
+370 TKHPMERRWQ
-385 PLLWDRL
+385 PLLYDYG
-392 HDGYSS
+392 HI
-398 SHARAVDS
+398 
-406 FDHNTWWF
+406 
-414 PFSTTSGTVDEQSV
+414 
-428 LDGDV
+428 DGDNYSKYGRTFADIDLLHHV
-433 SYDEGTTDD
+433 PGVADRA
-442 DGTTIKVS
+442 DGNDRVARGNTTITTTTGGQGTDVTVS
-450 FDGYDV
+450 FDGYDTSV
-456 ANYPCRNTVG
+456 FPIHNKL
-466 YENGC
+466 NGAHNKC
-471 STDYMDSTGTVQQV
+471 STDYMTSDCSTMQV
-485 APLHVDNFVFIL
+485 GAIHTDVLQFIT
-497 PTTRDG
+497 PTSRDG
-503 KTAAQYYGK
+503 KTVAQYYGNVD
-512 GQTGIVSAYDR
+512 QTANITMDDMG
-523 SLTADTESGYS
+523 LTATGVSGDRLATAEDNSNQAATGDDHAGSATTVRIPGTYS
-534 LPASKDSGNQTVT
+534 TRIRYTHWSNEKSSNDAGTSGDWTQPDYGNGSDSLIQGSKLRLQIGHNIIINSEGDAEVMGM
-547 NDDSR
+547 
-552 TFDYLVLLPGSFIQ
+552 
-566 ALYYTSCAS
+566 
-575 TDCGLV
+575 GLV
-581 DASTTGRWQD
+581 KLD
-591 PERKQGSD
+591 PN
-599 RVLAGKS
+599 S
-606 IGIMSRTENNLGTVG
+606 IEPVDDHPDTQ
-621 DGRVIGYHL
+621 
-630 MKWDP
+630 P
-635 TVMTPLAA
+635 TIPMNVF
-643 ESNPSKPYMV
+643 
-653 KLGWSTWGARWSSSD
+653 TWGARAAKRSNAIPYWYAVKKDGTKWKDYKEQRDTKISGLDYYPTLNEAKRHGTIVGMLFEDHNTVDPTGTSFNRTFTPIVSLPARILDTARIGTVTPIVAETAYWTRNSLARTANLNADAPDTQWQQCSD
-668 TIDGNSSAPVVWG
+668 NLTTRLPEYANIVK
-681 VRPDGGNFPDDK
+681 PDLTYSG
-693 SQAKASYEDFD
+693 
-704 WYDTYAEASKHG
+704 DTY
-716 LVLAATVCDTRV
+716 R
-728 WDSTR
+728 
-733 TTLGQ
+733 
-738 RLAFGLTLPVRIKD
+738 P
-752 TAVGR
+752 
-757 TAQITGQV
+757 
-765 DFWTR
+765 
-770 KQLAKTNGL
+770 
-779 DANSDDIAPW
+779 
-789 VAFVSKVGRLRYR
+789 
-802 DFVEK
+802 
-807 YGNADL
+807 
-813 HCDGKNYVKATFSED
+813 ATFDEN
-828 GSYQGGDTAGNV
+828 GVYQGGDTA
-840 RGDTLYVVGE
+840 DTLKGDSLYIAGE
-850 QPHVGKSTAQSG
+850 TPHI
-862 DDGTSA
+862 A
-868 KTIYDLDKEQR
+868 KQVEQTNEAGNTKTVYDLDKEQR
-879 YVDWVVTASAETQA
+879 TVDWKLTATADT
-893 SSTGGGYVTDYHIK
+893 STTTDGGQYTTDYIIT
-907 DTLPAG
+907 DTLPKG
-913 LTYVDGSSY
+913 LTYVDGSMT
-922 VGGTYAE
+922 VGGQYTQ
-929 HDHGQQRGTVT
+929 HTPDKGTVT
-940 GGRSITPKISRNK
+940 GGTPVTPTIVVNK
-953 DGTTTLEYVVNGA
+953 DGTTTMTIRVNGA
-966 KADSSTK
+966 RADSGTQTVIHYST
-973 TRLHFTT
+973 T
-980 MIGDA
+980 IGDA
-985 SDPDNDAKNNQQYTN
+985 SDPDHDVRNNDSFTN
-1000 HVEIRSKRAMG
+1000 HATIQSKRNMA
-1011 EPRLALGQ
+1011 PPLAPKAQ
-1019 TADYTIRVSRT
+1019 IADMTVRVSRT
-1030 RASSLATRAD
+1030 RATALATRAD

-1047 RPLGY
+1047 RPLGF

-1078 NQSNYHGDYAL
+1078 NQSNYHGDYVMA
-1089 TGLTVKAGAGASM
+1089 GLTVKAGAGASM
-1102 DGVKVYFTIDQKW
+1102 NGVTVYFTTDQKW

-1120 TKITREQVQQWAE
+1120 TKITREQVTQWTE

-1170 ILSIKPTGNSA
+1170 SLSIKPTGNKAADS
-1181 SDMYV
+1181 YV
-1186 NRWTDGDNKVD
+1186 NRWADGDNTVD

-1204 RKVNGVAWFDLDHD
+1204 RKVNGVAWFDTNHD
-1218 GVREDTDR
+1218 GIRQDSDR
-1226 LLADVNVTLVDGN
+1226 LLADVNVALVDGN

-1245 VDGKPCTTTTD
+1245 VSGKPCTATTD

-1282 AWHGQHTTV
+1282 AWHGQNVTV
-1291 KNAKEASEATDS
+1291 KNSKDASEATDS
-1303 DSDRENDSHGNM
+1303 DSDREDDSHGNM

-1320 TLKPFPALDEMTSAV
+1320 TLKPFPALDEMASAV

-1386 APANAVPSTITFS
+1386 APANAVPSTITFA
-1399 DNRTQTLQINSNA
+1399 DNRTQTIQINSNA
-1412 FAKEGVY
+1412 FPTDGVY
-1419 RYQVKERKGDNAG
+1419 RYQVKERKGDNPG

-1446 ADDFDTFTRRI
+1446 TDDLTTFTRRI

-1465 VRSDAIQ
+1465 VQSDAIQ

-1482 TVDLTARKTFDNADN
+1482 TVSLTARKTFDNADA

-1504 FQFQLFDNEQAVGVP
+1504 FQFQLFDNERAVGVP
-1519 VQTVNAAEDGTIRFQ
+1519 VQTVNADRNGDVRFQ

-1539 ASQLKGS
+1539 ASQLKGN

-1631 GQYEFTCVED
+1631 GQYEFKCVED
-1641 KTGGQAG
+1641 KTGGQVG
-1648 TVKTNDQ
+1648 TAKTNDQ

-1661 DAISYTKTGVY
+1661 DAISYTRPGTY
-1672 DYTLSEVQG
+1672 DYTIRETPG
-1681 DRGGTTYDATKH
+1681 DRGGITYDTTKH
-1693 HVKVTVTDN
+1693 HVRVTVTDD
-1702 GEGQLL
+1702 GEGRLL

-1714 NGTNIPEFTN
+1714 GGTAIPEFTN
-1724 TYHAQPAT
+1724 TYRAQPAT
-1732 DTPDAVKTVTASEGN
+1732 DTPTAVKAVSASEGN

-1776 KTNDAQGDIRFDQLS
+1776 KTNDARGNIRFDQLS

-1808 VPGITK
+1808 VPGVTK

-1834 KIVDKTITR
+1834 KVVDKTITR

-1870 KTIINTDTATNR
+1870 KTIINADTATNR
-1882 IPQDGEFTFVL
+1882 IPQDGEFTFAL

-1917 GFTFGRMDYRKP
+1917 GFTFGRMDYDKP
-1929 GTYVYTVSEQAG
+1929 GTYVYTVTEQAG

-1965 LSASADRQATDV
+1965 LSATADRQANDI

-1992 KADKHLAGRDLNDGE
+1992 KADKHLTGRDLNDGE

-2024 FARVPRDAQSDKAT
+2024 FARVPRDAQSDKA

-2062 TVTEQDGDL
+2062 TVTEQDGNL

-2086 VTEDAKTHRIVAAV
+2086 VTEDAKTHRLVAAV
-2100 SYSDGEGGE
+2100 SYSNGEGGE
-2109 EGILFRNTY
+2109 DGILFRNTY
-2118 RPGNVMVELAARKNL
+2118 QPGNVMVELAARKNL
-2133 TGRELKADEFEFE
+2133 TGRGLKADEFEFE
-2146 LVDRTGKVIDTERN
+2146 LVDKDGKVIDSARN

-2168 KPLEYA
+2168 KPLTYG
-2174 RDNDGV
+2174 RDNNGI

-2225 EYDPTDGKTKDSS
+2225 EYDPTDDTAKDSS
-2238 TMLVTPTAKA
+2238 AMPATPTDKT
-2248 DKTDGDAGEDENNPT
+2248 DKTDGDAVGDKPS
-2263 TTPSM
+2263 TTPGV
-2268 VTTTGTRPEFNNSY
+2268 VTTTGTRPEFTNSY
-2282 IPPVTPAIVKTIRQL
+2282 IPPATPAIVKTIRQL
-2297 AKTGVSAPI
+2297 AKTGVSTPT

-2317 GLTVAYSVRRRHA
+2317 GLMLFRRRGNQTETA
-2330 VTPRHGR
+2330 RHRK

>member
-1 MMKPGLKK
+1 MKPGLRK
-9 IVALILASV
+9 VAALILATA

-31 YADDTTMGRPTRIQ
+31 YADDTTMGTSTRIQ
-45 AEPDVKTTTGGDEA
+45 TEPDVKTTTGGDEA

-67 GDKAGTGA
+67 GDEAGTGA
-75 DKQSD
+75 DEQSG

-108 DSAAVSRLRLAD
+108 DSAAVSRLRLTD

-178 LPYPKDKVTFDA
+178 LPYPQDRVTFDA

-211 DGTVTQV
+211 DGIVTQV
-218 YTCYRLLEPTSQTP
+218 YTCYRLLEPTSQSP
-232 TVNPGTSAISLAVAV
+232 TVNPGTGSIGLSVAV
-247 KAAPHGYRFHPTVK
+247 KGAPHGYRFHPTVK

-282 TPEDVTVSAKLNL
+282 TPKDVTVSAKLNL
-295 NVSLKTYT
+295 NVRMVNYGN
-303 VGGGVYDFGTG
+303 VDRGVFDFSSG
-314 DASAPNKTQGKV
+314 AANAPNRTEGKV
-326 SGRQLHVGAMVSMRW
+326 TGLGSGIALVTEMRWPDRTKGLKGLEAPSGRITYRLRLSNQYSDDTKPG
-341 TDRSKGMKGIEAP
+341 
-354 RGRIS
+354 
-359 YTLHVKNVFRD
+359 
-370 EDAGQTKHAGERKWQ
+370 TKHPMERRWQ
-385 PLLWDRL
+385 PLLYDYGHIQGENYSKYGRTFADVDLLRHAPGVADRA
-392 HDGYSS
+392 DGYDSV
-398 SHARAVDS
+398 ARG
-406 FDHNTWWF
+406 N
-414 PFSTTSGTVDEQSV
+414 
-428 LDGDV
+428 
-433 SYDEGTTDD
+433 
-442 DGTTIKVS
+442 TTITTTTGGQGTDVTVS
-450 FDGYDV
+450 FDGYDTSV
-456 ANYPCRNTVG
+456 FPTHNKIQSSYDK
-466 YENGC
+466 C
-471 STDYMDSTGTVQQV
+471 STDYMTSDCSTMQV
-485 APLHVDNFVFIL
+485 GAIHTDVLQFIT
-497 PTTRDG
+497 PTSRDG
-503 KTAAQYYGK
+503 RTVAQYYGNVD
-512 GQTGIVSAYDR
+512 QTANINADDIKLTATGVSGDRLATAEDNSNQAATGDDHAGSALTVRTPGTYSTRIRYTYWGNGTSWNDAGTSGDWTMPDR
-523 SLTADTESGYS
+523 SNGSDS
-534 LPASKDSGNQTVT
+534 LVQGSKLRLQIGHNII
-547 NDDSR
+547 
-552 TFDYLVLLPGSFIQ
+552 IQ
-566 ALYYTSCAS
+566 SEGDAEVMGM
-575 TDCGLV
+575 GLV
-581 DASTTGRWQD
+581 KLD
-591 PERKQGSD
+591 PN
-599 RVLAGKS
+599 S
-606 IGIMSRTENNLGTVG
+606 IEPVDDHPDTQ
-621 DGRVIGYHL
+621 
-630 MKWDP
+630 P
-635 TVMTPLAA
+635 TIPMNVF
-643 ESNPSKPYMV
+643 
-653 KLGWSTWGARWSSSD
+653 TWGARAAKRGNAIPYWYAVKKDGTNWKDYREQRDTKISGLDYYPTLNEAKRHGTVVGMLFEDHNTVDPTGTSFNRTFTPIVSLPAHILDTARIGTVAPIVAETAYWTRNSLARTANLNADAPDTQWQQWSDSL
-668 TIDGNSSAPVVWG
+668 TTRLPEYANSVK
-681 VRPDGGNFPDDK
+681 PDLTYSG
-693 SQAKASYEDFD
+693 
-704 WYDTYAEASKHG
+704 DTY
-716 LVLAATVCDTRV
+716 R
-728 WDSTR
+728 
-733 TTLGQ
+733 
-738 RLAFGLTLPVRIKD
+738 P
-752 TAVGR
+752 
-757 TAQITGQV
+757 
-765 DFWTR
+765 
-770 KQLAKTNGL
+770 
-779 DANSDDIAPW
+779 
-789 VAFVSKVGRLRYR
+789 
-802 DFVEK
+802 
-807 YGNADL
+807 
-813 HCDGKNYVKATFSED
+813 ATFDEN
-828 GSYQGGDTAGNV
+828 GVYQGGDTADFLKGDSLYIAGETPHIAKQVAQTNEAGN
-840 RGDTLYVVGE
+840 T
-850 QPHVGKSTAQSG
+850 
-862 DDGTSA
+862 
-868 KTIYDLDKEQR
+868 KTVYALDKEQR
-879 YVDWVVTASAETQA
+879 TVDWKLTATADTSPT
-893 SSTGGGYVTDYHIK
+893 TDGGQYTTDYIIT
-907 DTLPAG
+907 DTLPKG
-913 LTYVDGSSY
+913 LTYVDGSMT
-922 VGGTYAE
+922 VGGQYTQ
-929 HDHGQQRGTVT
+929 HTPDKGTVT
-940 GGRSITPKISRNK
+940 GGTPVTPTIVVNK
-953 DGTTTLEYVVNGA
+953 DGTTTMTIRVNGA
-966 KADSSTK
+966 RADSGTQTVIHYST
-973 TRLHFTT
+973 T
-980 MIGDA
+980 IGDA
-985 SDPDNDAKNNQQYTN
+985 SDPDHDVRNNDSFTN
-1000 HVEIRSKRAMG
+1000 HATIQSKRNMA
-1011 EPRLALGQ
+1011 PPLAPKAQ
-1019 TADYTIRVSRT
+1019 IADMTVRVSRT
-1030 RASSLATRAD
+1030 RATALATRAD

-1047 RPLGY
+1047 RPLGF

-1069 VDVMPYKGL
+1069 VDVMPYTGL
-1078 NQSNYHGDYAL
+1078 NQSNYHGDYVMA
-1089 TGLTVKAGAGASM
+1089 GLTVKAGAGASM
-1102 DGVKVYFTIDQKW
+1102 NGVKVYFTTDQKW

-1120 TKITREQVQQWAE
+1120 TKITREQVQQWTE

-1145 PDGYGKP
+1145 PDGYSKP

-1170 ILSIKPTGNSA
+1170 SLSIKPTGNKAADS
-1181 SDMYV
+1181 YV
-1186 NRWTDGDNKVD
+1186 NRWADGDNKVD

-1204 RKVNGVAWFDLDHD
+1204 RKVNGVAWFDTNHD
-1218 GVREDTDR
+1218 GIRQDSDR
-1226 LLADVNVTLVDGN
+1226 LLADVNVTLVDAN

-1245 VDGKPCTTTTD
+1245 VDGKPCTATTD

-1282 AWHGQHTTV
+1282 AWHGQNVTV
-1291 KNAKEASEATDS
+1291 KNSKDASEATDS
-1303 DSDRENDSHGNM
+1303 DSDREDDSHGNM

-1386 APANAVPSTITFS
+1386 APANAVPASITFA

-1419 RYQVKERKGDNAG
+1419 RYQVRERRGDNPG
-1432 VAYDD
+1432 VAYDS

-1446 ADDFDTFTRRI
+1446 TDDLTTFTRRI

-1465 VRSDAIQ
+1465 VQSDAIQ

-1477 APKDV
+1477 KAQPV
-1482 TVDLTARKTFDNADN
+1482 SVRFRARKT
-1497 SHAKLTD
+1497 L
-1504 FQFQLFDNEQAVGVP
+1504 V
-1519 VQTVNAAEDGTIRFQ
+1519 
-1534 PLTFT
+1534 
-1539 ASQLKGS
+1539 
-1546 KSKTF
+1546 
-1551 TYTVREIRQSAG
+1551 
-1563 GVNYDSHMGMWQ
+1563 
-1575 ITVTDDLTGQLKAQ
+1575 
-1589 TRTNAAYPTTFT
+1589 
-1601 NTYQAKPVSVQ
+1601 
-1612 FRAHKTLND
+1612 D
-1621 PDHTGIQLQA
+1621 PDHTGVRLQA

-1641 KTGGQAG
+1641 KTGGQVG
-1648 TVKTNDQ
+1648 TAKTNDQ

-1661 DAISYTKTGVY
+1661 DAISYTRPGTY
-1672 DYTLSEVQG
+1672 DYTIRETPG
-1681 DRGGTTYDATKH
+1681 DRGGVTYDAARH
-1693 HVKVTVTDN
+1693 HVRVTVTDN

-1714 NGTNIPEFTN
+1714 GGTAIPEFTN
-1724 TYHAQPAT
+1724 TYRAQPAT
-1732 DTPDAVKTVTASEGN
+1732 DNPTAVKAVSASEGN

-1776 KTNDAQGDIRFDQLS
+1776 KTNDARGNIRFDQLS

-1808 VPGITK
+1808 VPGVTK

-1825 KDVGHAGRL
+1825 KDVDHAGRL
-1834 KIVDKTITR
+1834 KVVDKTITR

-1857 YNPKGVGCTLGGV
+1857 YNPQGVGCTLGGV
-1870 KTIINTDTATNR
+1870 KTIINADTATNR
-1882 IPQDGEFTFVL
+1882 IPRDGEFTFAL

-1906 DGVKTVTNTGT
+1906 DGVKTVANTGT
-1917 GFTFGRMDYRKP
+1917 GFSFGRMDYDKP
-1929 GTYVYTVSEQAG
+1929 GTYVYTVTEQAG

-1965 LSASADRQATDV
+1965 LSASVDRQATDV

-2038 NVREGEGT
+2038 DVREGEGT

-2086 VTEDAKTHRIVAAV
+2086 VTEDADSHTLTAKTE
-2100 SYSDGEGGE
+2100 YSTENGSEDG
-2109 EGILFRNTY
+2109 IRFTNTY
-2118 RPGNVMVELAARKNL
+2118 QPQNVLVELTARKRL
-2133 TGRELKADEFEFE
+2133 TGRGLKVHEFEFE
-2146 LVDRTGKVIDTERN
+2146 LVDRDGKVIDTERN

-2168 KPLEYA
+2168 KPLTYG
-2174 RDNDGV
+2174 RDNNGI

-2238 TMLVTPTAKA
+2238 ATPTDKA
-2248 DKTDGDAGEDENNPT
+2248 DRIKGDAVGDKPS
-2263 TTPSM
+2263 TTPGM
-2268 VTTTGTRPEFNNSY
+2268 VTVTGTRPEFTNSY
-2282 IPPVTPAIVKTIRQL
+2282 IPPATPAIVKTIRQL
-2297 AKTGVSAPI
+2297 AKTGVSAPT

-2317 GLTVAYSVRRRHA
+2317 GLMLFHRRGNQTETARH
-2330 VTPRHGR
+2330 RK

>member
-1 MMKPGLKK
+1 MKPGLRK
-9 IVALILASV
+9 VAALILASAM
-18 TLFGSGASAVSAA
+18 LFGSGASVVSAA
-31 YADDTTMGRPTRIQ
+31 YADDTTMGTSTRIQ

-59 ATKPDTGS
+59 ATKPDAGS
-67 GDKAGTGA
+67 GDEAGTGA

-100 TIHDMLDT
+100 TVHDMLDT
-108 DSAAVSRLRLAD
+108 DSAAVSRLRLTD
-120 RITGTAPFDKD
+120 RITGTAPFDAD
-131 NERGDDKDE
+131 NGRGDDKDE
-140 TNDIVRSYD
+140 NNDIVRSYD

-178 LPYPKDKVTFDA
+178 LPYPQDTVTFDA

-218 YTCYRLLEPTSQTP
+218 YTCYRLLEPTSQSP
-232 TVNPGTSAISLAVAV
+232 TVNPGTGSIGLSVAV
-247 KAAPHGYRFHPTVK
+247 KGAPHGYRFHPTVK
-261 AWTAWDA
+261 AWPAWDA

-295 NVSLKTYT
+295 NVRMVNYGN
-303 VGGGVYDFGTG
+303 VDRGVFDFSSG
-314 DASAPNKTQGKV
+314 AANAPNKDEGKV
-326 SGRQLHVGAMVSMRW
+326 TGLGLGIALVTEMRWPDRTKGLKGLEAPSGRITYRLRLSNQYSDD
-341 TDRSKGMKGIEAP
+341 TK
-354 RGRIS
+354 
-359 YTLHVKNVFRD
+359 
-370 EDAGQTKHAGERKWQ
+370 AGTKHPMERRWQ
-385 PLLWDRL
+385 PLLYDYGHIDNEDSKYGRTFAWMGDLWYRAPGVADHADGNDRV
-392 HDGYSS
+392 
-398 SHARAVDS
+398 ARG
-406 FDHNTWWF
+406 NTTV
-414 PFSTTSGTVDEQSV
+414 TTTTGGRGT
-428 LDGDV
+428 DV
-433 SYDEGTTDD
+433 T
-442 DGTTIKVS
+442 VS
-450 FDGYDV
+450 FDGYDTSV
-456 ANYPCRNTVG
+456 FPIHNKL
-466 YENGC
+466 NGTHNC
-471 STDYMDSTGTVQQV
+471 STDYMSSDCSTMQV
-485 APLHVDNFVFIL
+485 GAIHTDVLQFIT
-497 PTTRDG
+497 PTSRDG
-503 KTAAQYYGK
+503 RTVAQYYGNVD
-512 GQTGIVSAYDR
+512 QTANISMDDMG
-523 SLTADTESGYS
+523 LTATGVSGDRLATAEDNSNQAATGDDHAGSALTVRMQGTYS
-534 LPASKDSGNQTVT
+534 TRIRYTHWSNSMSWNDAGTSGDWTQPDYGNGSDSLIQGSKLRLQIGHNIIINSEGDAEVMGM
-547 NDDSR
+547 
-552 TFDYLVLLPGSFIQ
+552 
-566 ALYYTSCAS
+566 
-575 TDCGLV
+575 GLV
-581 DASTTGRWQD
+581 KFD
-591 PERKQGSD
+591 PN
-599 RVLAGKS
+599 S
-606 IGIMSRTENNLGTVG
+606 IEPVDDHPDTQ
-621 DGRVIGYHL
+621 
-630 MKWDP
+630 P
-635 TVMTPLAA
+635 TIPMNVF
-643 ESNPSKPYMV
+643 
-653 KLGWSTWGARWSSSD
+653 TWGARAAKRGNAIPYWYAVKKDGTNWKDYREQRDTKISGLDYYPTLNEAKRHGTIVGMLFEDHNTVDPTGTSFNRTFTPLVALPARILDTARIGTVTPIVAETAYWTRNSLARTANLDADAPDTQWQQWSD
-668 TIDGNSSAPVVWG
+668 NLTTRLPEYANSVK
-681 VRPDGGNFPDDK
+681 PDLTYSG
-693 SQAKASYEDFD
+693 
-704 WYDTYAEASKHG
+704 DTY
-716 LVLAATVCDTRV
+716 R
-728 WDSTR
+728 
-733 TTLGQ
+733 
-738 RLAFGLTLPVRIKD
+738 P
-752 TAVGR
+752 
-757 TAQITGQV
+757 
-765 DFWTR
+765 
-770 KQLAKTNGL
+770 
-779 DANSDDIAPW
+779 
-789 VAFVSKVGRLRYR
+789 
-802 DFVEK
+802 
-807 YGNADL
+807 
-813 HCDGKNYVKATFSED
+813 ATFD
-828 GSYQGGDTAGNV
+828 DNGAYQGGDTA
-840 RGDTLYVVGE
+840 DTLKGDSLYIAGE
-850 QPHVGKSTAQSG
+850 TPHIAKQVAQTNEAG
-862 DDGTSA
+862 NT
-868 KTIYDLDKEQR
+868 KTVYDLDKEQR
-879 YVDWVVTASAETQA
+879 TVDWKLTATADT
-893 SSTGGGYVTDYHIK
+893 STTTDGGQYTTDYIIT
-907 DTLPAG
+907 DTLPKG
-913 LTYVDGSSY
+913 LTYVDGSMT
-922 VGGTYAE
+922 VGGQYTQ
-929 HDHGQQRGTVT
+929 HTPDKGTVT
-940 GGRSITPKISRNK
+940 GGTPVTPTIVVNK
-953 DGTTTLEYVVNGA
+953 DGTTTMTIRVNGA
-966 KADSSTK
+966 RADSGTQTVIHYST
-973 TRLHFTT
+973 T
-980 MIGDA
+980 IGDA
-985 SDPDNDAKNNQQYTN
+985 SDPDHDLRNNDSFTN
-1000 HVEIRSKRAMG
+1000 HATIQSKRNMA
-1011 EPRLALGQ
+1011 PPLAPKAQ
-1019 TADYTIRVSRT
+1019 IADMTVRVSRT
-1030 RASSLATRAD
+1030 RATALATRAD

-1047 RPLGY
+1047 RPLGF

-1069 VDVMPYKGL
+1069 VDVMPYTGL
-1078 NQSNYHGDYAL
+1078 NQSNYHGDYVMA
-1089 TGLTVKAGAGASM
+1089 GLTVKAGAGASM
-1102 DGVKVYFTIDQKW
+1102 NGVKVYFTTDQKW

-1120 TKITREQVQQWAE
+1120 TKITREQVTQWTE

-1145 PDGYGKP
+1145 PDGYSKP

-1170 ILSIKPTGNSA
+1170 SLSIKPTGNKAADS
-1181 SDMYV
+1181 YV
-1186 NRWTDGDNKVD
+1186 NRWADGDNKVD

-1204 RKVNGVAWFDLDHD
+1204 RKVNGVAWFDTNHD
-1218 GVREDTDR
+1218 GIRQDSDR
-1226 LLADVNVTLVDGN
+1226 LLADVNVTLVDAN

-1245 VDGKPCTTTTD
+1245 VDGKPCTATTD

-1282 AWHGQHTTV
+1282 AWHGQNVTA
-1291 KNAKEASEATDS
+1291 KNAKDASEATDS
-1303 DSDRENDSHGNM
+1303 DSDREDDSHGNM

-1320 TLKPFPALDEMTSAV
+1320 TLKPFPALDKMTSAV

-1386 APANAVPSTITFS
+1386 APANAVPSTITFA
-1399 DNRTQTLQINSNA
+1399 DNRTQTVKINSNA
-1412 FAKEGVY
+1412 FPTDGIY

-1432 VAYDD
+1432 VTYDD

-1446 ADDFDTFTRRI
+1446 QDDLTTFTRRI

-1465 VRSDAIQ
+1465 VQSDAIQ

-1482 TVDLTARKTFDNADN
+1482 TVSLTARKTFDNADA

-1504 FQFQLFDNEQAVGVP
+1504 FQFQLFDNERAVGVP
-1519 VQTVNAAEDGTIRFQ
+1519 VQTVNADRNGDVRFQ

-1539 ASQLKGS
+1539 ASQLKGN

-1631 GQYEFTCVED
+1631 GQYEFKCVED
-1641 KTGGQAG
+1641 KTGGQVG
-1648 TVKTNDQ
+1648 TAKTNDQ

-1661 DAISYTKTGVY
+1661 DAISYTRPGTY
-1672 DYTLSEVQG
+1672 DYTIRETPG
-1681 DRGGTTYDATKH
+1681 DRGGITYDTAKH
-1693 HVKVTVTDN
+1693 HVRVTVTDN

-1714 NGTNIPEFTN
+1714 GGTAIPEFTN
-1724 TYHAQPAT
+1724 TYRAQPAT
-1732 DTPDAVKTVTASEGN
+1732 DTPTAVKAVSASEGN

-1776 KTNDAQGDIRFDQLS
+1776 KANDARGNIRFDQLS

-1808 VPGITK
+1808 VPGVTK
-1814 DGTVTTITYTV
+1814 DGTVTTIIYTV

-1834 KIVDKTITR
+1834 EVVDKTITR
-1843 SDGKTANGI
+1843 SDGETVNGI

-1870 KTIINTDTATNR
+1870 KTIINADTATNR
-1882 IPQDGEFTFVL
+1882 IPRDGEFTFVL

-1917 GFTFGRMDYRKP
+1917 GFAFGRMDYSKP
-1929 GTYVYTVSEQAG
+1929 GTYVYTVTEQAD

-1965 LSASADRQATDV
+1965 LSATADRQANDI

-1992 KADKHLAGRDLNDGE
+1992 KADKHLTGRDLNDGE

-2024 FARVPRDAQSDKAT
+2024 FARVPRDAQSDKA

-2062 TVTEQDGDL
+2062 TVTEQDGNL

-2086 VTEDAKTHRIVAAV
+2086 VTEDAKTHRLVAAV
-2100 SYSDGEGGE
+2100 SYSNGEGGE

-2118 RPGNVMVELAARKNL
+2118 QPGNVMVELAARKNL
-2133 TGRELKADEFEFE
+2133 TGRGLKADEFEFE
-2146 LVDRTGKVIDTERN
+2146 LVDKDGKVIDSARN

-2168 KPLEYA
+2168 KPLTYG
-2174 RDNDGV
+2174 RDNNGI

-2188 VIRERNTGE
+2188 VIRESNTGE

-2225 EYDPTDGKTKDSS
+2225 EYDPTDDTAKDSS
-2238 TMLVTPTAKA
+2238 AMPATPT
-2248 DKTDGDAGEDENNPT
+2248 DKTDKTKGDAVGDGPS
-2263 TTPSM
+2263 TTPGV
-2268 VTTTGTRPEFNNSY
+2268 VTTTGTRPEFTNSY
-2282 IPPVTPAIVKTIRQL
+2282 IPPATPAIVKTIRQL
-2297 AKTGVSAPI
+2297 AKTGVSTPT

-2317 GLTVAYSVRRRHA
+2317 GLMLFRRRGNQTETA
-2330 VTPRHGR
+2330 RHRK

>member
-1 MMKPGLKK
+1 MKPGLRK
-9 IVALILASV
+9 VAALILATA

-31 YADDTTMGRPTRIQ
+31 YADDTTMGTSTRIQ

-59 ATKPDTGS
+59 
-67 GDKAGTGA
+67 GTGA
-75 DKQSD
+75 DEQSG

-108 DSAAVSRLRLAD
+108 DSAAVSRLRLTD
-120 RITGTAPFDKD
+120 RITGTAPFDND

-140 TNDIVRSYD
+140 NNDIVRSYD

-178 LPYPKDKVTFDA
+178 LPYPADRVTFDA

-218 YTCYRLLEPTSQTP
+218 YTCYRLLEPTSQSP
-232 TVNPGTSAISLAVAV
+232 TVNPGTGSIGLSVAV
-247 KAAPHGYRFHPTVK
+247 KGAPHGYRFHPTVK
-261 AWTAWDA
+261 AWPAWDA

-282 TPEDVTVSAKLNL
+282 TPKDVTVSAKLSL
-295 NVSLKTYT
+295 NVRMVNYGN
-303 VGGGVYDFGTG
+303 VDRGVFDFSSG
-314 DASAPNKTQGKV
+314 AANAPNKTEGKV
-326 SGRQLHVGAMVSMRW
+326 TGLGSGIALVTEMRWPDRTKGLKGLEAPSGRITYRLRLSNQYSDDTKPG
-341 TDRSKGMKGIEAP
+341 
-354 RGRIS
+354 
-359 YTLHVKNVFRD
+359 
-370 EDAGQTKHAGERKWQ
+370 TKHPMERRWQ
-385 PLLWDRL
+385 PLLYDYGHIQGENYSKYGRTFADIDLL
-392 HDGYSS
+392 HHAPRVADHADGYDSV
-398 SHARAVDS
+398 ARG
-406 FDHNTWWF
+406 N
-414 PFSTTSGTVDEQSV
+414 
-428 LDGDV
+428 
-433 SYDEGTTDD
+433 
-442 DGTTIKVS
+442 TTITTTTGGQGTDVTVS
-450 FDGYDV
+450 FDGYDTSV
-456 ANYPCRNTVG
+456 FPTHNKIQSSYDK
-466 YENGC
+466 C
-471 STDYMDSTGTVQQV
+471 STDYMTSDCSTMQV
-485 APLHVDNFVFIL
+485 GAIHTDVLQFIT
-497 PTTRDG
+497 PTSRDG
-503 KTAAQYYGK
+503 RTVAQYYGNVD
-512 GQTGIVSAYDR
+512 QTANITMDDMG
-523 SLTADTESGYS
+523 LTATGVSGDRLATAEDNSNQAATGDDHAGSAVTVRMPGTYS
-534 LPASKDSGNQTVT
+534 TRIRYTCWNNEGSW
-547 NDDSR
+547 NDA
-552 TFDYLVLLPGSFIQ
+552 G
-566 ALYYTSCAS
+566 TSCDWTMPDRVNGSDSLIQGSKLRLQIGHNIIINSEGDAEVMGM
-575 TDCGLV
+575 GLV
-581 DASTTGRWQD
+581 KLD
-591 PERKQGSD
+591 PN
-599 RVLAGKS
+599 S
-606 IGIMSRTENNLGTVG
+606 IEPVDDHPDTQ
-621 DGRVIGYHL
+621 
-630 MKWDP
+630 P
-635 TVMTPLAA
+635 TIPMNVF
-643 ESNPSKPYMV
+643 
-653 KLGWSTWGARWSSSD
+653 TWGARAAKRRNAIPYWYAVKKDGTNWKDYREQRDTKISGLDYYPTLNEAKRHGTIVGMLFEDHNTVDPTGTSFNRTFTPLVSLPARILDTARIGTVTPIVAETAYWTRNSLARTANLNADAPDTQWQQWSDSLA
-668 TIDGNSSAPVVWG
+668 TRLPEYANSVK
-681 VRPDGGNFPDDK
+681 PDLTYSG
-693 SQAKASYEDFD
+693 
-704 WYDTYAEASKHG
+704 DTY
-716 LVLAATVCDTRV
+716 R
-728 WDSTR
+728 
-733 TTLGQ
+733 
-738 RLAFGLTLPVRIKD
+738 P
-752 TAVGR
+752 
-757 TAQITGQV
+757 
-765 DFWTR
+765 
-770 KQLAKTNGL
+770 
-779 DANSDDIAPW
+779 
-789 VAFVSKVGRLRYR
+789 
-802 DFVEK
+802 
-807 YGNADL
+807 
-813 HCDGKNYVKATFSED
+813 ATFD
-828 GSYQGGDTAGNV
+828 DNGAYQGGDTA
-840 RGDTLYVVGE
+840 DTLKGDSLYIAGE
-850 QPHVGKSTAQSG
+850 TPHIAKQVAQTNEAG
-862 DDGTSA
+862 NA
-868 KTIYDLDKEQR
+868 KTVYDLDKEQR
-879 YVDWVVTASAETQA
+879 AVDWKLTATADT
-893 SSTGGGYVTDYHIK
+893 STTTDGGQYTTDYIIT
-907 DTLPAG
+907 DTLPKG
-913 LTYVDGSSY
+913 LTYVDGSMT
-922 VGGTYAE
+922 VGGQYAQ
-929 HDHGQQRGTVT
+929 HTPDKGTVT
-940 GGRSITPKISRNK
+940 GGTPVTPTIVVNK
-953 DGTTTLEYVVNGA
+953 NGTTTMTIRVNGA
-966 KADSSTK
+966 RADSGTQTVIHYST
-973 TRLHFTT
+973 T
-980 MIGDA
+980 IGDA
-985 SDPDNDAKNNQQYTN
+985 SDPDHDVRNNDSFTN
-1000 HVEIRSKRAMG
+1000 HATIQSKRNMA
-1011 EPRLALGQ
+1011 PPLAPKAQ
-1019 TADYTIRVSRT
+1019 IADATIRVSRT
-1030 RASSLATRAD
+1030 RASALATRAD

-1047 RPLGY
+1047 RPLGF

-1069 VDVMPYKGL
+1069 VDVMPCKGL
-1078 NQSNYHGDYAL
+1078 NQSNYHGDYVMA
-1089 TGLTVKAGAGASM
+1089 GLTVKAGAGASM
-1102 DGVKVYFTIDQKW
+1102 NGVKVYFTTDQKW

-1120 TKITREQVQQWAE
+1120 TKITREQVQQWTE

-1145 PDGYGKP
+1145 PDGYSKP

-1170 ILSIKPTGNSA
+1170 SLSIKPTGNKAADS
-1181 SDMYV
+1181 YV
-1186 NRWTDGDNKVD
+1186 NRWADGDNKVD

-1204 RKVNGVAWFDLDHD
+1204 RKVNGVAWFDTNHD
-1218 GVREDTDR
+1218 GIRQDSDR
-1226 LLADVNVTLVDGN
+1226 LLADVNVTLVDAN

-1245 VDGKPCTTTTD
+1245 VDGKPCTATTD

-1282 AWHGQHTTV
+1282 AWHGQNVTV
-1291 KNAKEASEATDS
+1291 KNAKDASEATDS
-1303 DSDRENDSHGNM
+1303 DSDREDDSHGNM

-1320 TLKPFPALDEMTSAV
+1320 TLKPFPALDKMASAV

-1363 DGRPNGAWTD
+1363 NGRPNGAWTD

-1386 APANAVPSTITFS
+1386 APANAVPSTITFA
-1399 DNRTQTLQINSNA
+1399 DNRTQTVKINSNA
-1412 FAKEGVY
+1412 FAKDGVY

-1432 VAYDD
+1432 VTYDS

-1446 ADDFDTFTRRI
+1446 TDDLTTFTRRI

-1465 VRSDAIQ
+1465 VQSDAIQ

-1482 TVDLTARKTFDNADN
+1482 TVSLTARKTFDNADA

-1504 FQFQLFDNEQAVGVP
+1504 FQFQLFDNERAVGVP
-1519 VQTVNAAEDGTIRFQ
+1519 VQTVNADRNGDVRFQ

-1539 ASQLKGS
+1539 ASQLKGN

-1631 GQYEFTCVED
+1631 GQYEFKCVED
-1641 KTGGQAG
+1641 KTGGQVG
-1648 TVKTNDQ
+1648 TAKTNDQ

-1661 DAISYTKTGVY
+1661 DAISYTRPGTY
-1672 DYTLSEVQG
+1672 DYTIRETPG
-1681 DRGGTTYDATKH
+1681 DRGGITYDTTKH
-1693 HVKVTVTDN
+1693 HVRVTVTDD
-1702 GEGQLL
+1702 GEGRLL

-1714 NGTNIPEFTN
+1714 GGTAIPEFTN
-1724 TYHAQPAT
+1724 TYRAQPAT
-1732 DTPDAVKTVTASEGN
+1732 DTPTAVKAVSASEGN

-1776 KTNDAQGDIRFDQLS
+1776 KTNDARGNIRFDQLS

-1808 VPGITK
+1808 VPGVTK

-1834 KIVDKTITR
+1834 KVVDKTITR

-1852 RFDNT
+1852 RFGNT

-1870 KTIINTDTATNR
+1870 KTIINADTATNR
-1882 IPQDGEFTFVL
+1882 IPQDGEFTFAL

-1917 GFTFGRMDYRKP
+1917 GFTFGRMDYDKP
-1929 GTYVYTVSEQAG
+1929 GTYVYTVTEQAG

-1965 LSASADRQATDV
+1965 LSATADRQATDV

-1992 KADKHLAGRDLNDGE
+1992 KAGKRLTGRDLNDGE

-2062 TVTEQDGDL
+2062 TVTEQDGTL

-2086 VTEDAKTHRIVAAV
+2086 VTEDAKTHRLVAAV
-2100 SYSDGEGGE
+2100 SYSNGEGGE
-2109 EGILFRNTY
+2109 DGILFRNTY
-2118 RPGNVMVELAARKNL
+2118 QPGNVMVELAARKNL
-2133 TGRELKADEFEFE
+2133 TGRGLKVHEFEFE
-2146 LVDRTGKVIDTERN
+2146 LVDKDGKVIDTERN

-2168 KPLEYA
+2168 KPLTYG
-2174 RDNDGV
+2174 RDNNGI

-2225 EYDPTDGKTKDSS
+2225 EYDPTDGKT
-2238 TMLVTPTAKA
+2238 
-2248 DKTDGDAGEDENNPT
+2248 DKTKGDAVGDKPS
-2263 TTPSM
+2263 TTPGM
-2268 VTTTGTRPEFNNSY
+2268 VTVTGTRPEFTNSY
-2282 IPPVTPAIVKTIRQL
+2282 IPPATPAIVKTIRQL
-2297 AKTGVSAPI
+2297 AKTGVSAPT

-2317 GLTVAYSVRRRHA
+2317 GLMLFRRRGNQTETA
-2330 VTPRHGR
+2330 RHRK

>member
-1 MMKPGLKK
+1 MKPGLRK
-9 IVALILASV
+9 VAALILATA

-31 YADDTTMGRPTRIQ
+31 YADDTTMGTSTRIQ
-45 AEPDVKTTTGGDEA
+45 TEPDVKTTTGGDEA

-67 GDKAGTGA
+67 GDEAGTGA
-75 DKQSD
+75 DEQSG

-108 DSAAVSRLRLAD
+108 DSAAVSRLRLTD

-140 TNDIVRSYD
+140 NNDIVRSYD

-218 YTCYRLLEPTSQTP
+218 YTCYRLLEPTSQSP
-232 TVNPGTSAISLAVAV
+232 TVNPGTGSIGLSVAV
-247 KAAPHGYRFHPTVK
+247 KGAPHGYRFHPTVK
-261 AWTAWDA
+261 AWPAWDA

-282 TPEDVTVSAKLNL
+282 TPADVTVSAKLNL
-295 NVSLKTYT
+295 NVRMVNYGN
-303 VGGGVYDFGTG
+303 VDRGVFDFSSG
-314 DASAPNKTQGKV
+314 AANAPNKDEGKV
-326 SGRQLHVGAMVSMRW
+326 TGLGSGIALVTEMRWPDRTKGLKGLEAPSGRITYRLRLSNQYSDDTKTG
-341 TDRSKGMKGIEAP
+341 
-354 RGRIS
+354 
-359 YTLHVKNVFRD
+359 
-370 EDAGQTKHAGERKWQ
+370 TKHPMERRWQ
-385 PLLWDRL
+385 PLLYDYGHIDNEDSKYGRTFAWMGDLRYQAPGVADHADGNDRV
-392 HDGYSS
+392 
-398 SHARAVDS
+398 ARG
-406 FDHNTWWF
+406 N
-414 PFSTTSGTVDEQSV
+414 
-428 LDGDV
+428 
-433 SYDEGTTDD
+433 
-442 DGTTIKVS
+442 TTITTTTGGQGTDVTVS
-450 FDGYDV
+450 FDGYDTSV
-456 ANYPCRNTVG
+456 FPIHNLL
-466 YENGC
+466 NGTHNKC
-471 STDYMDSTGTVQQV
+471 STDYMTSDCSTMQV
-485 APLHVDNFVFIL
+485 GAIHTDVLQFIT
-497 PTTRDG
+497 PTSRDG
-503 KTAAQYYGK
+503 RTVAQYYGNVD
-512 GQTGIVSAYDR
+512 QTANITMDDMG
-523 SLTADTESGYS
+523 LTATGVSGDRLATAEDNSNQAATGDDHAGSALTVRTPGTYS
-534 LPASKDSGNQTVT
+534 TRIRYTYWNNSTSWNDAGTSGDWTMPDRVNGSDSLVQGSKLRLQIGHNIIINSEGDAEVMGM
-547 NDDSR
+547 
-552 TFDYLVLLPGSFIQ
+552 
-566 ALYYTSCAS
+566 
-575 TDCGLV
+575 GLV
-581 DASTTGRWQD
+581 KFD
-591 PERKQGSD
+591 PN
-599 RVLAGKS
+599 S
-606 IGIMSRTENNLGTVG
+606 IEPVDDHPDTQ
-621 DGRVIGYHL
+621 
-630 MKWDP
+630 P
-635 TVMTPLAA
+635 TIPMNV
-643 ESNPSKPYMV
+643 
-653 KLGWSTWGARWSSSD
+653 WTWGARAAKRGNAIPYWYAVKKDGTNWKDYREQRDTKISGLDYYPTLNEAKTHGTVVGMLFEDHNTVDPTGTSFNRRFTPIVALPARILDTARIGTVTPIVAETAYWTRNSLARTANLDADASNTQWQRWSDSLA
-668 TIDGNSSAPVVWG
+668 IRLPEYANSVK
-681 VRPDGGNFPDDK
+681 PDLTYSG
-693 SQAKASYEDFD
+693 
-704 WYDTYAEASKHG
+704 DTY
-716 LVLAATVCDTRV
+716 R
-728 WDSTR
+728 
-733 TTLGQ
+733 
-738 RLAFGLTLPVRIKD
+738 P
-752 TAVGR
+752 
-757 TAQITGQV
+757 
-765 DFWTR
+765 
-770 KQLAKTNGL
+770 
-779 DANSDDIAPW
+779 
-789 VAFVSKVGRLRYR
+789 
-802 DFVEK
+802 
-807 YGNADL
+807 
-813 HCDGKNYVKATFSED
+813 ATFDEN
-828 GSYQGGDTAGNV
+828 GVYQGGDTADFLKGDSLYIAGETPHIAKQVEQTNEAGNV
-840 RGDTLYVVGE
+840 
-850 QPHVGKSTAQSG
+850 
-862 DDGTSA
+862 
-868 KTIYDLDKEQR
+868 KTVYDLDKEQR
-879 YVDWVVTASAETQA
+879 AVDWKLTATADT
-893 SSTGGGYVTDYHIK
+893 STTTDGGQYTTDYIIT
-907 DTLPAG
+907 DTLPKG
-913 LTYVDGSSY
+913 LTYVDGSMT
-922 VGGTYAE
+922 VGGQYSQHTP
-929 HDHGQQRGTVT
+929 DKGTVT
-940 GGRSITPKISRNK
+940 GGTPVTPTIVVNK
-953 DGTTTLEYVVNGA
+953 DGTTTMTIRVNGA
-966 KADSSTK
+966 RADSGTQTVIHYST
-973 TRLHFTT
+973 T
-980 MIGDA
+980 IGA
-985 SDPDNDAKNNQQYTN
+985 AFDPDHDVRNNDSFTN
-1000 HVEIRSKRAMG
+1000 HATIQSKRNMA
-1011 EPRLALGQ
+1011 PPISSKAQ
-1019 TADYTIRVSRT
+1019 TADATVRVSRT
-1030 RASSLATRAD
+1030 RATALATRAD

-1047 RPLGY
+1047 RPLGF

-1069 VDVMPYKGL
+1069 VDVMPCKGL
-1078 NQSNYHGDYAL
+1078 NQSNYHGDYVMA
-1089 TGLTVKAGAGASM
+1089 GLTVKAGAGASM
-1102 DGVKVYFTIDQKW
+1102 NGVKVYFTTDQKW

-1120 TKITREQVQQWAE
+1120 TKITREQVQQWTE

-1170 ILSIKPTGNSA
+1170 SLSIKPTGNKAADS
-1181 SDMYV
+1181 YV
-1186 NRWTDGDNKVD
+1186 NRWADGDNKVD

-1204 RKVNGVAWFDLDHD
+1204 RKVNGVAWFDTNHD
-1218 GVREDTDR
+1218 GIRQDSDR
-1226 LLADVNVTLVDGN
+1226 LLADVNVALVDGN
-1239 GRTVTS
+1239 GGTVTS
-1245 VDGKPCTTTTD
+1245 VSGKPCTATTD

-1282 AWHGQHTTV
+1282 AWHGQNVTV
-1291 KNAKEASEATDS
+1291 KNSKDASEATDS
-1303 DSDRENDSHGNM
+1303 DSDREDDSHGNM

-1386 APANAVPSTITFS
+1386 APANAVPSTITFA

-1412 FAKEGVY
+1412 FPTDGVY

-1432 VAYDD
+1432 VTYDD
-1437 RTWILTVTV
+1437 RTWVLTVTV
-1446 ADDFDTFTRRI
+1446 TDDLTTFTRRI

-1465 VRSDAIQ
+1465 VQSDAIQ

-1482 TVDLTARKTFDNADN
+1482 TVSLTARKTFDNADA

-1504 FQFQLFDNEQAVGVP
+1504 FQFQLFDNERAVGVP
-1519 VQTVNAAEDGTIRFQ
+1519 VQTVNADRNGDVRFQ

-1539 ASQLKGS
+1539 ASQLKGN

-1631 GQYEFTCVED
+1631 GQYEFKCVED
-1641 KTGGQAG
+1641 KTGGQVG
-1648 TVKTNDQ
+1648 TAKTNDQ

-1661 DAISYTKTGVY
+1661 DAISYTRPGTY
-1672 DYTLSEVQG
+1672 DYTIRETPG
-1681 DRGGTTYDATKH
+1681 DRGGITYDTTKH
-1693 HVKVTVTDN
+1693 HVRVTVTDD
-1702 GEGQLL
+1702 GEGRLL

-1714 NGTNIPEFTN
+1714 GGTAIPEFTN
-1724 TYHAQPAT
+1724 TYRAQPAT
-1732 DTPDAVKTVTASEGN
+1732 DTPTAVKAVSASEGN

-1776 KTNDAQGDIRFDQLS
+1776 KTNDARGNIRFDQLS

-1808 VPGITK
+1808 VPGVTK

-1834 KIVDKTITR
+1834 KVVDKTITR

-1870 KTIINTDTATNR
+1870 KTIINADTATNR
-1882 IPQDGEFTFVL
+1882 IPQDGEFTFAL

-1917 GFTFGRMDYRKP
+1917 GFTFGRMDYDKP
-1929 GTYVYTVSEQAG
+1929 GTYVYTVTEQAG

-1965 LSASADRQATDV
+1965 LSATADRQANDI

-1992 KADKHLAGRDLNDGE
+1992 KADKHLTGRDLNDGE

-2038 NVREGEGT
+2038 DVREGEGT

-2062 TVTEQDGDL
+2062 TVTEQDGNL

-2086 VTEDAKTHRIVAAV
+2086 VTEDTKSHKLAASVA
-2100 SYSDGEGGE
+2100 YSNGKASEKS
-2109 EGILFRNTY
+2109 ILFQNTY
-2118 RPGNVMVELAARKNL
+2118 QPGNVMVGLAARKNL
-2133 TGRELKADEFEFE
+2133 TGRGLKADEFEFE
-2146 LVDRTGKVIDTERN
+2146 LVDDKGNVIDTERN

-2168 KPLEYA
+2168 KPLTYG
-2174 RDNDGV
+2174 RDNNGI

-2225 EYDPTDGKTKDSS
+2225 EYDPTDGKTKDSGA
-2238 TMLVTPTAKA
+2238 MPATPT
-2248 DKTDGDAGEDENNPT
+2248 DKTKGDAIGDKPSA
-2263 TTPSM
+2263 TPGM
-2268 VTTTGTRPEFNNSY
+2268 VTVTGTRPEFNNSY
-2282 IPPVTPAIVKTIRQL
+2282 IPPATPAIVKTIRQL

-2306 VALAAFTLLGV
+2306 VALSAFTLLGV

>member
-1 MMKPGLKK
+1 MKPGLRK
-9 IVALILASV
+9 VAALILATA

-31 YADDTTMGRPTRIQ
+31 YADDTTMGTSTRIQ
-45 AEPDVKTTTGGDEA
+45 TEPDVKTTTGGDEA

-67 GDKAGTGA
+67 GDEAGTGA
-75 DKQSD
+75 DEQSG

-108 DSAAVSRLRLAD
+108 DSAAVSRLRLTD

-178 LPYPKDKVTFDA
+178 LPYPADKVTFDA

-211 DGTVTQV
+211 DGIVTQV
-218 YTCYRLLEPTSQTP
+218 YTCYRLLEPTSQSP
-232 TVNPGTSAISLAVAV
+232 TVNPGTGSIGLSVAV
-247 KAAPHGYRFHPTVK
+247 KGAPHGYRFHPTVK

-282 TPEDVTVSAKLNL
+282 TPKDVTVSAKLNL
-295 NVSLKTYT
+295 NVSLKAYA
-303 VGGGVYDFGTG
+303 VGGGVYDFSTG
-314 DASAPNKTQGKV
+314 DRTAPNKSLGKV

-341 TDRSKGMKGIEAP
+341 PDRSKGLKGIEAP

-414 PFSTTSGTVDEQSV
+414 PLSTTSGTVDEQSV

-450 FDGYDV
+450 FDGYDIV
-456 ANYPCRNTVG
+456 NYPCGNALG
-466 YENGC
+466 YAGDC

-512 GQTGIVSAYDR
+512 GQTGIVSAYNR

-534 LPASKDSGNQTVT
+534 LPASKDNSNQTVT
-547 NDDSR
+547 NDDSK

-566 ALYYTSCAS
+566 SLFYTSCAS
-575 TDCGLV
+575 SSSGRC

-591 PERKQGSD
+591 PEHKQGSD

-606 IGIMSRTENNLGTVG
+606 IGIMSSTENNLGTVG

-643 ESNPSKPYMV
+643 ENNPSKPYMV
-653 KLGWSTWGARWSSSD
+653 KITTNTWGARYSGSD
-668 TIDGNSSAPVVWG
+668 TMDGNSSAPVVWG

-738 RLAFGLTLPVRIKD
+738 RIATGLTLPVRIKD

-770 KQLAKTNGL
+770 AKLAKTNGL

-802 DFVEK
+802 DFVGR
-807 YGNADL
+807 YGDADL
-813 HCDGKNYVKATFSED
+813 HYDGKNYVKATFSED
-828 GSYQGGDTAGNV
+828 GVYQGGDTAGNV

-879 YVDWVVTASAETQA
+879 YVDWVVTANAETQA
-893 SSTGGGYVTDYHIK
+893 SSTGGDYVTDYHIK

-922 VGGTYAE
+922 VDGTYAE

-973 TRLHFTT
+973 TQLHFTT

-1011 EPRLALGQ
+1011 EPRSTLGQ
-1019 TADYTIRVSRT
+1019 TADYTVRVSRT
-1030 RASSLATRAD
+1030 RATALATRAD

-1047 RPLGY
+1047 RPLGF

-1069 VDVMPYKGL
+1069 VDIMPCKGL
-1078 NQSNYHGDYAL
+1078 NQSNYHGDYTLA
-1089 TGLTVKAGAGASM
+1089 GLTVKAGAGASM
-1102 DGVKVYFTIDQKW
+1102 NGVKVYFTTDQKW

-1120 TKITREQVQQWAE
+1120 TKITREQVQQWTE

-1145 PDGYGKP
+1145 PDGHSKP

-1170 ILSIKPTGNSA
+1170 SLSIKPTGNSA

-1186 NRWTDGDNKVD
+1186 NRWADGDNKVD

-1226 LLADVNVTLVDGN
+1226 LLPDVNVTLVDGN

-1245 VDGKPCTTTTD
+1245 VDGKPCTATTD

-1282 AWHGQHTTV
+1282 AWHGQNVTV

-1303 DSDRENDSHGNM
+1303 DSDRENDSHGDM

-1320 TLKPFPALDEMTSAV
+1320 TLKPFPALDEMMSAV

-1349 MPATPATFKAVKVL
+1349 MLATPATFKAVKVL

-1386 APANAVPSTITFS
+1386 APASAVPSTITFA

-1419 RYQVKERKGDNAG
+1419 RYQVRERKGDNPG

-1446 ADDFDTFTRRI
+1446 ADDLTTFKRHI

-1465 VRSDAIQ
+1465 VQSDA
-1472 FTNTY
+1472 
-1477 APKDV
+1477 
-1482 TVDLTARKTFDNADN
+1482 
-1497 SHAKLTD
+1497 
-1504 FQFQLFDNEQAVGVP
+1504 
-1519 VQTVNAAEDGTIRFQ
+1519 VQ
-1534 PLTFT
+1534 
-1539 ASQLKGS
+1539 
-1546 KSKTF
+1546 
-1551 TYTVREIRQSAG
+1551 
-1563 GVNYDSHMGMWQ
+1563 
-1575 ITVTDDLTGQLKAQ
+1575 
-1589 TRTNAAYPTTFT
+1589 FT

-1612 FRAHKTLND
+1612 FRARKTLAD

-1641 KTGGQAG
+1641 KTGGQVG
-1648 TVKTNDQ
+1648 TAKTNDQ

-1661 DAISYTKTGVY
+1661 DAISYTRPGTY
-1672 DYTLSEVQG
+1672 DYTIRETPG
-1681 DRGGTTYDATKH
+1681 DRGGVTYDAAKH
-1693 HVKVTVTDN
+1693 HVRVTVTDD

-1714 NGTNIPEFTN
+1714 GGTAIPEFTN
-1724 TYHAQPAT
+1724 TYRAQPAT
-1732 DTPDAVKTVTASEGN
+1732 DTPTAVKRMSASEGN
-1747 HYKLKGD
+1747 KYPLKGD
-1754 DFTFTLHRV
+1754 DFAFTLHQQS
-1763 TAPDGVTAEADQT
+1763 APANVSNPDQT
-1776 KTNDAQGDIRFDQLS
+1776 KRNDRNGDIRFDRLS
-1791 FPLPGTYV
+1791 FPLVGTYV
-1799 YTVSERDVT
+1799 FTMSEQDTT
-1808 VPGITK
+1808 VPGVTK
-1814 DGTVTTITYTV
+1814 DGTVATITYV
-1825 KDVGHAGRL
+1825 VEDVGHTGRL
-1834 KIVDKTITR
+1834 SVTSKTVTPSTGD
-1843 SDGKTANGI
+1843 SDGTVTFTN
-1852 RFDNT
+1852 R
-1857 YNPKGVGCTLGGV
+1857 YNPKNVGYAIGGAKRIV
-1870 KTIINTDTATNR
+1870 NTDTATGR
-1882 IPQDGEFTFVL
+1882 IPQDGEFTFQL
-1893 TSHDGAPMPEGSK
+1893 NAASAHDSDDNPIDAGDIPMPDGSR
-1906 DGVKTVTNTGT
+1906 DGKLTVANKGT
-1917 GFTFGRMDYRKP
+1917 GFTFGRMTYTKP
-1929 GTYVYTVSEQAG
+1929 GAYTYHVKELAG
-1941 RDPTIGYSTQAY
+1941 TDKTIGYSTQEY

-1992 KADKHLAGRDLNDGE
+1992 KADKRLTGRDLNDGE

-2038 NVREGEGT
+2038 DVREGEGT

-2086 VTEDAKTHRIVAAV
+2086 VTEDADSHTLTAKTE
-2100 SYSDGEGGE
+2100 YSTENGSEDG
-2109 EGILFRNTY
+2109 IRFTNTY
-2118 RPGNVMVELAARKNL
+2118 QPQNVLVELTARKRL
-2133 TGRELKADEFEFE
+2133 TGRGLKADEFEFE
-2146 LVDRTGKVIDTERN
+2146 LVDRDGKVIDTERN

-2168 KPLEYA
+2168 KPLTYG
-2174 RDNDGV
+2174 RDNNGI

-2238 TMLVTPTAKA
+2238 ATPTDKA
-2248 DKTDGDAGEDENNPT
+2248 DRIKGDAVGDKPS
-2263 TTPSM
+2263 TTPGM
-2268 VTTTGTRPEFNNSY
+2268 VTVTGTRPEFTNSY
-2282 IPPVTPAIVKTIRQL
+2282 IPPATPAIVKTIRQL
-2297 AKTGVSAPI
+2297 AKTGVSAPT

-2317 GLTVAYSVRRRHA
+2317 GLMLFRRRGNQTETA
-2330 VTPRHGR
+2330 RHRK

>member
-1 MMKPGLKK
+1 MKPGLRK
-9 IVALILASV
+9 VAALILASV

-31 YADDTTMGRPTRIQ
+31 YADDTTMGTSTRIQ

-59 ATKPDTGS
+59 ATKPDAGS
-67 GDKAGTGA
+67 GDEAGTGA

-80 TGAPA
+80 AGAPA
-85 QSAPQADAGQAAPDV
+85 QSAPQADAGQAAPAV
-100 TIHDMLDT
+100 TVHDMLDT
-108 DSAAVSRLRLAD
+108 DSAAVSRLRLID
-120 RITGTAPFDKD
+120 RITGTAPFDAD
-131 NERGDDKDE
+131 NGRGDDKDE
-140 TNDIVRSYD
+140 NNDIVRSYD

-218 YTCYRLLEPTSQTP
+218 YTCYRLLEPTSQSP
-232 TVNPGTSAISLAVAV
+232 TVNPGTGSIGLSVAV
-247 KAAPHGYRFHPTVK
+247 KGAPHGYRFHPTVK
-261 AWTAWDA
+261 AWPAWDA

-282 TPEDVTVSAKLNL
+282 TPKDVTVSAKLNL
-295 NVSLKTYT
+295 NVRMVNYGN
-303 VGGGVYDFGTG
+303 VDRGVFDFSSG
-314 DASAPNKTQGKV
+314 AANAPNRTEGKV
-326 SGRQLHVGAMVSMRW
+326 TGLGLGIALVTEMRWPDRTKGLKGLEAPSGRITYRLRLSNQYSDD
-341 TDRSKGMKGIEAP
+341 TK
-354 RGRIS
+354 
-359 YTLHVKNVFRD
+359 
-370 EDAGQTKHAGERKWQ
+370 AGTKHPMERRWQ
-385 PLLWDRL
+385 PLLYDYGHIDNEDSKYGRTFAWMGDLRYQAPGIADHADGNDRV
-392 HDGYSS
+392 
-398 SHARAVDS
+398 ARG
-406 FDHNTWWF
+406 NTTV
-414 PFSTTSGTVDEQSV
+414 TTTTGGQGT
-428 LDGDV
+428 DV
-433 SYDEGTTDD
+433 T
-442 DGTTIKVS
+442 VS
-450 FDGYDV
+450 FDGYDTSV
-456 ANYPCRNTVG
+456 FPIHNKL
-466 YENGC
+466 NGTHNKC
-471 STDYMDSTGTVQQV
+471 STDYMTSDCSTMQV
-485 APLHVDNFVFIL
+485 GAIHTDVLQFIT
-497 PTTRDG
+497 PTSRDG
-503 KTAAQYYGK
+503 RTVAQYYGNVD
-512 GQTGIVSAYDR
+512 QTANITMDDMG
-523 SLTADTESGYS
+523 LTATGVSGDRLATAEDNSNQAATGDDHAGSALTVRMPGTYSTRIRYTHWSNSMSWNDAGTSGDWAQPDYGNGSDSLIQGSKLRLQIGHNIIIQSEGDAEVMGMGLVKLDPNSIEPVDDHPDTQPTIPMNVFTWGMRAAKRRNAIPYWYAVKKDGTNWKDYREQRDTKISGLDYYPTLNEAKRHGTIVGMLFEDHNTVDPTGTS
-534 LPASKDSGNQTVT
+534 FNRTFTPLVALPARILDTARIGTVT
-547 NDDSR
+547 PIVAETAYWTRNSLARTANLNADAPDTQWQQWSDNLTTR
-552 TFDYLVLLPGSFIQ
+552 LPEYANSVKPDLTYSGDTYRPATFD
-566 ALYYTSCAS
+566 
-575 TDCGLV
+575 D
-581 DASTTGRWQD
+581 
-591 PERKQGSD
+591 
-599 RVLAGKS
+599 
-606 IGIMSRTENNLGTVG
+606 N
-621 DGRVIGYHL
+621 
-630 MKWDP
+630 
-635 TVMTPLAA
+635 
-643 ESNPSKPYMV
+643 
-653 KLGWSTWGARWSSSD
+653 GA
-668 TIDGNSSAPVVWG
+668 
-681 VRPDGGNFPDDK
+681 
-693 SQAKASYEDFD
+693 
-704 WYDTYAEASKHG
+704 
-716 LVLAATVCDTRV
+716 
-728 WDSTR
+728 
-733 TTLGQ
+733 
-738 RLAFGLTLPVRIKD
+738 
-752 TAVGR
+752 
-757 TAQITGQV
+757 
-765 DFWTR
+765 
-770 KQLAKTNGL
+770 
-779 DANSDDIAPW
+779 
-789 VAFVSKVGRLRYR
+789 
-802 DFVEK
+802 
-807 YGNADL
+807 
-813 HCDGKNYVKATFSED
+813 
-828 GSYQGGDTAGNV
+828 YQGGDTA
-840 RGDTLYVVGE
+840 DTLKGDSLYIAGE
-850 QPHVGKSTAQSG
+850 TPHIAKQVAQTNEAG
-862 DDGTSA
+862 NT
-868 KTIYDLDKEQR
+868 KTVYDLDKEQR
-879 YVDWVVTASAETQA
+879 AVDWKLTATADT
-893 SSTGGGYVTDYHIK
+893 STTTDGGQYTTDYIIT
-907 DTLPAG
+907 DTLPKG
-913 LTYVDGSSY
+913 LTYVDGSMT
-922 VGGTYAE
+922 VGGQYTQ
-929 HDHGQQRGTVT
+929 HTPDKGTVT
-940 GGRSITPKISRNK
+940 GGTPVTPTIVVNK
-953 DGTTTLEYVVNGA
+953 DGTTTMTIRVNGA
-966 KADSSTK
+966 RADSGTQTVIHYST
-973 TRLHFTT
+973 T
-980 MIGDA
+980 IGDA
-985 SDPDNDAKNNQQYTN
+985 SDPDHDVRNNDSFTN
-1000 HVEIRSKRAMG
+1000 HATIQSKRNMA
-1011 EPRLALGQ
+1011 PPLATKAQ
-1019 TADYTIRVSRT
+1019 IADMTVRVSRT
-1030 RASSLATRAD
+1030 RATALATRAD

-1047 RPLGY
+1047 RPLGF

-1078 NQSNYHGDYAL
+1078 NQSNYHGDYVMA
-1089 TGLTVKAGAGASM
+1089 GLTVKAGAGASM
-1102 DGVKVYFTIDQKW
+1102 NGVRVYFTTDQKW

-1120 TKITREQVQQWAE
+1120 TKITREQVTQWTE

-1145 PDGYGKP
+1145 PDGYSKP

-1170 ILSIKPTGNSA
+1170 SLSIKPTGNKAADS
-1181 SDMYV
+1181 YV
-1186 NRWTDGDNKVD
+1186 NRWADGDNKVD

-1204 RKVNGVAWFDLDHD
+1204 RKVNGVAWFDTNHD
-1218 GVREDTDR
+1218 GIRQDSDR
-1226 LLADVNVTLVDGN
+1226 LLADVNVTLVDAN

-1245 VDGKPCTTTTD
+1245 VDGKPCTATTD

-1282 AWHGQHTTV
+1282 AWHGQNVTV
-1291 KNAKEASEATDS
+1291 KNAKDASEATDS
-1303 DSDRENDSHGNM
+1303 DSDREDDSHGNM

-1386 APANAVPSTITFS
+1386 APANAVPSTITFA
-1399 DNRTQTLQINSNA
+1399 DNRTQTVKINSNA
-1412 FAKEGVY
+1412 FPTDGVY

-1432 VAYDD
+1432 VTYDS
-1437 RTWILTVTV
+1437 RTWVLTVTV
-1446 ADDFDTFTRRI
+1446 TDDLTTFTRRI

-1465 VRSDAIQ
+1465 VQSDAIQ

-1482 TVDLTARKTFDNADN
+1482 TVSLTARKTFDNADA

-1504 FQFQLFDNEQAVGVP
+1504 FQFQLFDNERAVGVP
-1519 VQTVNAAEDGTIRFQ
+1519 VQTVNADRNGDVRFQ

-1539 ASQLKGS
+1539 ASQLKGN

-1631 GQYEFTCVED
+1631 GQYEFKCVED
-1641 KTGGQAG
+1641 KTGGQVG
-1648 TVKTNDQ
+1648 TAKTNDQ

-1661 DAISYTKTGVY
+1661 DAISYTRPGTY
-1672 DYTLSEVQG
+1672 DYTIRETPG
-1681 DRGGTTYDATKH
+1681 DRGGITYDTTKH
-1693 HVKVTVTDN
+1693 HVRVTVTDD
-1702 GEGQLL
+1702 GEGRLL

-1714 NGTNIPEFTN
+1714 GGTAIPEFTN
-1724 TYHAQPAT
+1724 TYRAQPAT
-1732 DTPDAVKTVTASEGN
+1732 DTPTAVKAVSASEGN

-1776 KTNDAQGDIRFDQLS
+1776 KTNDARGNIRFDQLS

-1808 VPGITK
+1808 VPGVTK

-1834 KIVDKTITR
+1834 KVVDKTITR

-1857 YNPKGVGCTLGGV
+1857 YNPQGVGCTLGGV
-1870 KTIINTDTATNR
+1870 KTIINADTATNR
-1882 IPQDGEFTFVL
+1882 IPRDGEFTFAL

-1906 DGVKTVTNTGT
+1906 DGVKTVANTGT
-1917 GFTFGRMDYRKP
+1917 GFSFGRMDYDKP
-1929 GTYVYTVSEQAG
+1929 GTYVYTVTEQAG

-1965 LSASADRQATDV
+1965 LSASVDRQATDV

-1992 KADKHLAGRDLNDGE
+1992 KADKHLTGRDLNDGE

-2062 TVTEQDGDL
+2062 TVTEQDGNL

-2086 VTEDAKTHRIVAAV
+2086 VTVTVTEDAKTHRLVAAV
-2100 SYSDGEGGE
+2100 SYSNGEGGE
-2109 EGILFRNTY
+2109 DGILFRNTY
-2118 RPGNVMVELAARKNL
+2118 QPGNVMVELAARKNL
-2133 TGRELKADEFEFE
+2133 TGRGLKADEFEFE
-2146 LVDRTGKVIDTERN
+2146 LVDKDGKVIDSARN

-2168 KPLEYA
+2168 KPLTYG
-2174 RDNDGV
+2174 RDNNGI

-2225 EYDPTDGKTKDSS
+2225 EYDPTDGKTKDSGA
-2238 TMLVTPTAKA
+2238 MPATPT
-2248 DKTDGDAGEDENNPT
+2248 DKTKGDAIGDK
-2263 TTPSM
+2263 PSTIPGM
-2268 VTTTGTRPEFNNSY
+2268 VTVTGTRPEFNNSY
-2282 IPPVTPAIVKTIRQL
+2282 IPPATPAIVKTIRQL

-2306 VALAAFTLLGV
+2306 VALSAFTLLGV

>member
-1 MMKPGLKK
+1 MKPGLRKV
-9 IVALILASV
+9 VALILVSV
-18 TLFGSGASAVSAA
+18 TLFGSGASVVSAA
-31 YADDTTMGRPTRIQ
+31 YADDTTMGTSTRIQ

-59 ATKPDTGS
+59 ATKPDAGS
-67 GDKAGTGA
+67 GDEAGTGA
-75 DKQSD
+75 DEQSG

-108 DSAAVSRLRLAD
+108 DSAVVSRLRLTD

-178 LPYPKDKVTFDA
+178 LPYPADRVTFDA

-218 YTCYRLLEPTSQTP
+218 YTCYRLLEPTSQSP
-232 TVNPGTSAISLAVAV
+232 TVNPGTGSIGLSVAV
-247 KAAPHGYRFHPTVK
+247 KGAPHGYRFHPTVK
-261 AWTAWDA
+261 AWPAWDA

-282 TPEDVTVSAKLNL
+282 TPKDVTVSAKLNL
-295 NVSLKTYT
+295 NVRMVNYGN
-303 VGGGVYDFGTG
+303 VDRGVFDFSSG
-314 DASAPNKTQGKV
+314 AANAPNKDEGKV
-326 SGRQLHVGAMVSMRW
+326 TGLGSGIALVTEMRWPDRTKGLKGLEAPSGRITYKLRLSNQYSDD
-341 TDRSKGMKGIEAP
+341 TK
-354 RGRIS
+354 
-359 YTLHVKNVFRD
+359 
-370 EDAGQTKHAGERKWQ
+370 AGTKHAMERRWQ
-385 PLLWDRL
+385 PLLYDYGHIDNEDSKYGRTFAWMGDLRYRVPGVADRA
-392 HDGYSS
+392 DGNDRV
-398 SHARAVDS
+398 ARG
-406 FDHNTWWF
+406 N
-414 PFSTTSGTVDEQSV
+414 
-428 LDGDV
+428 
-433 SYDEGTTDD
+433 
-442 DGTTIKVS
+442 TTITTATGGQGTDVTVS
-450 FDGYDV
+450 FDGYDTSV
-456 ANYPCRNTVG
+456 FPIHNLL
-466 YENGC
+466 NGTHNKC
-471 STDYMDSTGTVQQV
+471 STDYMTSDCSTMQV
-485 APLHVDNFVFIL
+485 GAIHTDVLQFIT
-497 PTTRDG
+497 PTSRDG
-503 KTAAQYYGK
+503 RTVAQYYGNVD
-512 GQTGIVSAYDR
+512 QTANITMDDMG
-523 SLTADTESGYS
+523 LTATGVSGDRLATAEDNS
-534 LPASKDSGNQTVT
+534 NQ
-547 NDDSR
+547 
-552 TFDYLVLLPGSFIQ
+552 
-566 ALYYTSCAS
+566 AS
-575 TDCGLV
+575 TGDDHAGSAMTVRMPGTYSTRIRYTYWENGTSWNDAGTSGDWTTPDRNNGSDSLIQGSKLRFQIGHNIIINSEGDAEVMGMGLV
-581 DASTTGRWQD
+581 KFD
-591 PERKQGSD
+591 PD
-599 RVLAGKS
+599 S
-606 IGIMSRTENNLGTVG
+606 IEPVDDHPDTQ
-621 DGRVIGYHL
+621 
-630 MKWDP
+630 P
-635 TVMTPLAA
+635 TIPMNVF
-643 ESNPSKPYMV
+643 
-653 KLGWSTWGARWSSSD
+653 TWGARAAKRGHAIPYWYAVKKDGTNWKDYREQRDTKISGLDYYPTLNEAKRHGTIVGMLFEDHNTVDPTGTSFNRRFTPIVALPARILDTARIGTVTPIVAETAYWTRNSLVRTANLDADASNTQWQQWSDSLA
-668 TIDGNSSAPVVWG
+668 IRLPECANSVK
-681 VRPDGGNFPDDK
+681 PDLTYSG
-693 SQAKASYEDFD
+693 
-704 WYDTYAEASKHG
+704 DTY
-716 LVLAATVCDTRV
+716 R
-728 WDSTR
+728 
-733 TTLGQ
+733 
-738 RLAFGLTLPVRIKD
+738 P
-752 TAVGR
+752 
-757 TAQITGQV
+757 
-765 DFWTR
+765 
-770 KQLAKTNGL
+770 
-779 DANSDDIAPW
+779 
-789 VAFVSKVGRLRYR
+789 
-802 DFVEK
+802 
-807 YGNADL
+807 
-813 HCDGKNYVKATFSED
+813 ATFDEN
-828 GSYQGGDTAGNV
+828 GVYQGGDTADFLKGDSLYIAGETPHIAKQVAQTNEAGNV
-840 RGDTLYVVGE
+840 
-850 QPHVGKSTAQSG
+850 
-862 DDGTSA
+862 
-868 KTIYDLDKEQR
+868 KTVYDLDKEQR
-879 YVDWVVTASAETQA
+879 AVDWKLTATADT
-893 SSTGGGYVTDYHIK
+893 STTTDGGQYTTDYIIT
-907 DTLPAG
+907 DTLPKG
-913 LTYVDGSSY
+913 LTYVDGSMT
-922 VGGTYAE
+922 VGGQYSQHTP
-929 HDHGQQRGTVT
+929 DKGTVT
-940 GGRSITPKISRNK
+940 GGTPVTPTIVVNK
-953 DGTTTLEYVVNGA
+953 DGTTTMTIRVNGA
-966 KADSSTK
+966 RADSGTQTVIHYST
-973 TRLHFTT
+973 T
-980 MIGDA
+980 IGDA
-985 SDPDNDAKNNQQYTN
+985 SDPDHDVRNNDSFTN
-1000 HVEIRSKRAMG
+1000 HATIQSKRNMA
-1011 EPRLALGQ
+1011 PPLAPKAQ
-1019 TADYTIRVSRT
+1019 IADMTVRVSRT
-1030 RASSLATRAD
+1030 RATALATRAD

-1069 VDVMPYKGL
+1069 VDIMPCKGL
-1078 NQSNYHGDYAL
+1078 NQSNYHGDYVMA
-1089 TGLTVKAGAGASM
+1089 GLTVKAGAGASM
-1102 DGVKVYFTIDQKW
+1102 NGVKVYFTTDQKW

-1120 TKITREQVQQWAE
+1120 TKITREQVQQWTE

-1145 PDGYGKP
+1145 PDGYSKP

-1186 NRWTDGDNKVD
+1186 NRWADGDNKVD

-1218 GVREDTDR
+1218 GIRQDSDR

-1282 AWHGQHTTV
+1282 AWHGQNVTV
-1291 KNAKEASEATDS
+1291 KNAKDASEATDS
-1303 DSDRENDSHGNM
+1303 DSDREDDSHGNM

-1386 APANAVPSTITFS
+1386 APANAVPASITFA

-1419 RYQVKERKGDNAG
+1419 RYQVRERRGDNPG
-1432 VAYDD
+1432 VAYDS

-1446 ADDFDTFTRRI
+1446 TDDLTTFTRRI

-1465 VRSDAIQ
+1465 VQSDAIQ

-1477 APKDV
+1477 KAQPV
-1482 TVDLTARKTFDNADN
+1482 SVRFRARKT
-1497 SHAKLTD
+1497 L
-1504 FQFQLFDNEQAVGVP
+1504 V
-1519 VQTVNAAEDGTIRFQ
+1519 
-1534 PLTFT
+1534 
-1539 ASQLKGS
+1539 
-1546 KSKTF
+1546 
-1551 TYTVREIRQSAG
+1551 
-1563 GVNYDSHMGMWQ
+1563 
-1575 ITVTDDLTGQLKAQ
+1575 
-1589 TRTNAAYPTTFT
+1589 
-1601 NTYQAKPVSVQ
+1601 
-1612 FRAHKTLND
+1612 D
-1621 PDHTGIQLQA
+1621 PDHTGVRLQA

-1641 KTGGQAG
+1641 KTGGQVG
-1648 TVKTNDQ
+1648 TAKTNDQ

-1661 DAISYTKTGVY
+1661 DAISYTRPGTY
-1672 DYTLSEVQG
+1672 DYTIRETPG
-1681 DRGGTTYDATKH
+1681 DRGGVTYDAARH
-1693 HVKVTVTDN
+1693 HVRVTVTDN

-1714 NGTNIPEFTN
+1714 GGTAIPEFTN
-1724 TYHAQPAT
+1724 TYRAQPAT
-1732 DTPDAVKTVTASEGN
+1732 DNPTAVKAVSASEGN

-1776 KTNDAQGDIRFDQLS
+1776 KTNDARGNIRFDQLS

-1808 VPGITK
+1808 VPGVTK

-1825 KDVGHAGRL
+1825 KDVDHAGRL
-1834 KIVDKTITR
+1834 KVVDKTITR

-1857 YNPKGVGCTLGGV
+1857 YNPQGVGCTLGGV
-1870 KTIINTDTATNR
+1870 KTIINADTATNR
-1882 IPQDGEFTFVL
+1882 IPRDGEFTFAL

-1906 DGVKTVTNTGT
+1906 DGVKTVANTGT
-1917 GFTFGRMDYRKP
+1917 GFSFGRMDYDKP
-1929 GTYVYTVSEQAG
+1929 GTYVYTVTEQAG

-1965 LSASADRQATDV
+1965 LSASVDRQATDV

-2038 NVREGEGT
+2038 DVREGEGT

-2086 VTEDAKTHRIVAAV
+2086 VTEDTKAHRLAASVA
-2100 SYSDGEGGE
+2100 YSNGKASEKS
-2109 EGILFRNTY
+2109 ILFQNTY
-2118 RPGNVMVELAARKNL
+2118 QPGNVMVGLAARKNL
-2133 TGRELKADEFEFE
+2133 TGRGLKADEFEFE
-2146 LVDRTGKVIDTERN
+2146 LVDDKGNVIDTERN

-2168 KPLEYA
+2168 KPLTYG
-2174 RDNDGV
+2174 RDNNGI

-2188 VIRERNTGE
+2188 VIREKNTGE

-2225 EYDPTDGKTKDSS
+2225 EYDPTDGKTKDSGA
-2238 TMLVTPTAKA
+2238 MPATPT
-2248 DKTDGDAGEDENNPT
+2248 DKTKGDAIGDK
-2263 TTPSM
+2263 PSTIPGM
-2268 VTTTGTRPEFNNSY
+2268 VTVTGTRPEFNNSY
-2282 IPPVTPAIVKTIRQL
+2282 IPPATPAIVKTIRQL

-2306 VALAAFTLLGV
+2306 VALSAFTLLGV

>member
-1 MMKPGLKK
+1 MKPGLRK
-9 IVALILASV
+9 IAALILASV

-67 GDKAGTGA
+67 GDEAGTGA
-75 DKQSD
+75 DEQSG

-100 TIHDMLDT
+100 TVHDMLDT
-108 DSAAVSRLRLAD
+108 DSAAVSRLRLTD

-218 YTCYRLLEPTSQTP
+218 YTCYRLLEPTSQSP
-232 TVNPGTSAISLAVAV
+232 TVNPGTGSIGLSVAV
-247 KAAPHGYRFHPTVK
+247 KGAPHGYRFHPTVK
-261 AWTAWDA
+261 AWPAWDA

-282 TPEDVTVSAKLNL
+282 TPKDVTVSAKLNL
-295 NVSLKTYT
+295 NVRMVNYGN
-303 VGGGVYDFGTG
+303 VDRGVFDFSSG
-314 DASAPNKTQGKV
+314 AANAPNKDEGKV
-326 SGRQLHVGAMVSMRW
+326 TGLGLGIALVTEMRWPDRTKGLKGLEAPSGRITYRLRLSNQYSDD
-341 TDRSKGMKGIEAP
+341 TQ
-354 RGRIS
+354 
-359 YTLHVKNVFRD
+359 
-370 EDAGQTKHAGERKWQ
+370 AGTKHPMERRWQ
-385 PLLWDRL
+385 PLLYDYGHIDNEDSKYGRTFAWMGDLRYQAPGVADRA
-392 HDGYSS
+392 DGNDRV
-398 SHARAVDS
+398 ARG
-406 FDHNTWWF
+406 N
-414 PFSTTSGTVDEQSV
+414 
-428 LDGDV
+428 
-433 SYDEGTTDD
+433 
-442 DGTTIKVS
+442 TTITTTTGGQGTDVTVS
-450 FDGYDV
+450 FDGYDTSV
-456 ANYPCRNTVG
+456 FPIHNKL
-466 YENGC
+466 NGTHNKC
-471 STDYMDSTGTVQQV
+471 STDYMTSDCSTMQV
-485 APLHVDNFVFIL
+485 GAIHTDVLQFIT
-497 PTTRDG
+497 PTSRDG
-503 KTAAQYYGK
+503 KTVAQYYGNVD
-512 GQTGIVSAYDR
+512 QTANITMDDMG
-523 SLTADTESGYS
+523 LTATGVSGDRLATAEDNSNQAATGDDHAGSATTVRIPGTYS
-534 LPASKDSGNQTVT
+534 TRTRYTHWNNETSSNDAGTSGEWTQPDYGNGSDSLIQGSKLRLQIGHNIIINSEGDAEVMGM
-547 NDDSR
+547 
-552 TFDYLVLLPGSFIQ
+552 
-566 ALYYTSCAS
+566 
-575 TDCGLV
+575 GLV
-581 DASTTGRWQD
+581 KLD
-591 PERKQGSD
+591 PN
-599 RVLAGKS
+599 S
-606 IGIMSRTENNLGTVG
+606 IEPVDDHPDTQ
-621 DGRVIGYHL
+621 
-630 MKWDP
+630 P
-635 TVMTPLAA
+635 TIPMNVF
-643 ESNPSKPYMV
+643 
-653 KLGWSTWGARWSSSD
+653 TWGARAAKRGNAIPYWYAVKKDGTNWKDYKEQRDTKISGLDYYPTLNEAKTHGTIVGMLFEDHNTVDPTGTSFNRTFTPIVSLPAHILDTARIGTVTPIVAETAYWTRNSLARTANLNADAPDTQWQQWSDSLA
-668 TIDGNSSAPVVWG
+668 IRLPEYANSVK
-681 VRPDGGNFPDDK
+681 PDLTYSG
-693 SQAKASYEDFD
+693 
-704 WYDTYAEASKHG
+704 DTY
-716 LVLAATVCDTRV
+716 R
-728 WDSTR
+728 
-733 TTLGQ
+733 
-738 RLAFGLTLPVRIKD
+738 P
-752 TAVGR
+752 
-757 TAQITGQV
+757 
-765 DFWTR
+765 
-770 KQLAKTNGL
+770 
-779 DANSDDIAPW
+779 
-789 VAFVSKVGRLRYR
+789 
-802 DFVEK
+802 
-807 YGNADL
+807 
-813 HCDGKNYVKATFSED
+813 ATFD
-828 GSYQGGDTAGNV
+828 DNGVYQGGDTADFLKGDSLYIAGETPHIAKQVEQTNEAGN
-840 RGDTLYVVGE
+840 T
-850 QPHVGKSTAQSG
+850 
-862 DDGTSA
+862 
-868 KTIYDLDKEQR
+868 KTVYDLDKEQR
-879 YVDWVVTASAETQA
+879 AVDWKLTATADT
-893 SSTGGGYVTDYHIK
+893 STTTDGGQYTTDYIIT
-907 DTLPAG
+907 DTLPKG
-913 LTYVDGSSY
+913 LTYVDGSMT
-922 VGGTYAE
+922 VGGQYSQHTP
-929 HDHGQQRGTVT
+929 DKGTVT
-940 GGRSITPKISRNK
+940 GGTPVTPTIVVNK
-953 DGTTTLEYVVNGA
+953 DGTTTMTIRVNGA
-966 KADSSTK
+966 RADSGTQTVIHYST
-973 TRLHFTT
+973 T
-980 MIGDA
+980 IGDA
-985 SDPDNDAKNNQQYTN
+985 SDPDHDVRNNDSFTN
-1000 HVEIRSKRAMG
+1000 HATIQSKRNMA
-1011 EPRLALGQ
+1011 PPLAPKAQ
-1019 TADYTIRVSRT
+1019 IADMTVRVSRT
-1030 RASSLATRAD
+1030 RATALATRAD

-1047 RPLGY
+1047 RPLGF

-1078 NQSNYHGDYAL
+1078 NQSNYHGDYVM

-1102 DGVKVYFTIDQKW
+1102 DGVKVHFTTDQKW

-1120 TKITREQVQQWAE
+1120 TKITREQVTQWTE

-1170 ILSIKPTGNSA
+1170 ILSIKPTDNSA
-1181 SDMYV
+1181 SDVYV

-1204 RKVNGVAWFDLDHD
+1204 RKVNGVAWFDTNHD
-1218 GVREDTDR
+1218 GIRQDSDR
-1226 LLADVNVTLVDGN
+1226 LLADVTVTLVAGN

-1245 VDGKPCTTTTD
+1245 VSGKPCTATTD

-1282 AWHGQHTTV
+1282 AWHGQNVTV
-1291 KNAKEASEATDS
+1291 KNAKDASEATDS
-1303 DSDRENDSHGNM
+1303 DSDREDDSHGNM

-1320 TLKPFPALDEMTSAV
+1320 TLKPFPALDEMASAV

-1349 MPATPATFKAVKVL
+1349 MPAVPATFKAVKVL
-1363 DGRPNGAWTD
+1363 NGRPNGAWTD

-1386 APANAVPSTITFS
+1386 APANAVPSTITFA

-1412 FAKEGVY
+1412 FPTDGVY

-1432 VAYDD
+1432 VTYDD

-1446 ADDFDTFTRRI
+1446 TDDLTTFTRRI

-1465 VRSDAIQ
+1465 VQSDAIQ

-1482 TVDLTARKTFDNADN
+1482 TVSLTARKTFDNADA

-1504 FQFQLFDNEQAVGVP
+1504 FQFQLFDNERAVGVP

-1539 ASQLKGS
+1539 AQQLNGARTR
-1546 KSKTF
+1546 TF

-1563 GVNYDSHMGMWQ
+1563 GVNYDPHMGLWQ
-1575 ITVTDDLTGQLKAQ
+1575 ITVTDDLTGRLKAR
-1589 TRTNAAYPTTFT
+1589 TRTDAAYPTTFT

-1621 PDHTGIQLQA
+1621 PDHTGIRLQA

-1648 TVKTNDQ
+1648 TAKTNDQ

-1661 DAISYTKTGVY
+1661 DAISYTRPGTY
-1672 DYTLSEVQG
+1672 DYTIRETPG
-1681 DRGGTTYDATKH
+1681 DRGGVTYDTTKH
-1693 HVKVTVTDN
+1693 HVRVTVTDN

-1714 NGTNIPEFTN
+1714 GGTAIPEFTN
-1724 TYHAQPAT
+1724 TYRAQPAT
-1732 DTPDAVKTVTASEGN
+1732 DTPTAVKAVSASEGN

-1776 KTNDAQGDIRFDQLS
+1776 KANDARGNIRFDQLS

-1808 VPGITK
+1808 VPGVTK

-1825 KDVGHAGRL
+1825 KDVDHAGRL
-1834 KIVDKTITR
+1834 KVVDKTITR

-1870 KTIINTDTATNR
+1870 KTIINADTATNR

-1917 GFTFGRMDYRKP
+1917 GFTFGRMDYDKP
-1929 GTYVYTVSEQAG
+1929 GTYVYTVTEQAG

-1965 LSASADRQATDV
+1965 LSATADRQATDV

-1992 KADKHLAGRDLNDGE
+1992 KADKRLTGRDLNDGE

-2038 NVREGEGT
+2038 DVREGEGT

-2062 TVTEQDGDL
+2062 TVTEQDGNL

-2086 VTEDAKTHRIVAAV
+2086 VTEDAKSHKLVAAV

-2118 RPGNVMVELAARKNL
+2118 RPGDVVVELAARKSL
-2133 TGRELKADEFEFE
+2133 TGRGLKADEFEFE
-2146 LVDRTGKVIDTERN
+2146 LVDKDGKVIDSARN

-2168 KPLEYA
+2168 KPFTYS

-2225 EYDPTDGKTKDSS
+2225 EYDPTDGK
-2238 TMLVTPTAKA
+2238 A
-2248 DKTDGDAGEDENNPT
+2248 DKTKGDAIGDK
-2263 TTPSM
+2263 PSAIPGM
-2268 VTTTGTRPEFNNSY
+2268 VTVTGTRPEFTNSY

-2317 GLTVAYSVRRRHA
+2317 GLMLFRRRGNQTETA
-2330 VTPRHGR
+2330 RHRK